1 MRLRVL
7 PFEKEG
13 VRGGFRNSD
22 LQVFNEM
29 KISENWL
36 RAWVNPEIDSG
47 TLSDQLTMLGLEVD
61 DMAPAA
67 KPFSGVVVGE
77 VLTVEQHPDADRL
90 RVTTVN
96 IGSGEPLQI
105 VCGAPN
111 VRAGMKAP
119 VATIGAVLPGDF
131 KIKKGKLRGVESQ
144 GMLCGAS
151 EIDLEDKIDGLLE
164 LPADAPV
171 GVDIREYLEL
181 DDHVID
187 ISITPNRGDCFSIR
201 GVAREIGVINQ
212 LPVAAPE
219 IKEVAAAIADHK
231 NVIVDTDGCPRY
243 LGRVI
248 KNVNTKAP
256 TPAWMERALA
266 RSGIRQHSILVDITN
281 YVLIEL
287 GQPLHA
293 FDGGKVEGAV
303 HVRQAA
309 AGEKLVLLNEQEVEL
324 QEDVMVIADD
334 AKALAIAGI
343 MGGLS
348 SSVTDET
355 AEIFL
360 ESAFFAPLHIAGR
373 ARRFGLHTD
382 ASQRYER
389 GVDFELPMAAMH
401 RASQLIAEL
410 AGGEFGPITAV
421 EQAALLPKREAIA
434 LNQAQVDQLLGYAV
448 EPAFISDALSRL
460 GCAVTVKAEGEWTV
474 VPPSHRYDMA
484 IYQDLIEEVA
494 RIHGYDNIQISLPVM
509 DVKLAKYA
517 DQFELAQLRQ
527 TAVTLGYQE
536 AISFSF
542 ADAKLEK
549 QLNPQVQPLA
559 LANPI
564 SSDLAVMRSTLL
576 SSLIPCVQYNL
587 NRQQSRVRF
596 FELGLRFD
604 YQGASSI
611 HDLKQV
617 PAFALIAAGPR
628 TAESWHGKPAEM
640 DFFDF
645 KGDVEEILAAA
656 RLKVEYVRSE
666 RAWLHPGQS
675 AEILLNGQSI
685 GYLGRLHPSLEAELD
700 LSATW
705 VAELDQQAILQTYVS
720 NFTELSRFPSVRR
733 DIALLISDKINV
745 SEIQQLIEKTGGE
758 LLDSAWLFDVYTG
771 QGVEEGKRSLAF
783 ALLWQHPSRTLE
795 DAEIKSGM
803 DNILQVLENTYQA
816 TLRAS

>member
-1 MRLRVL
+1 
-7 PFEKEG
+7 
-13 VRGGFRNSD
+13 
-22 LQVFNEM
+22 M

-36 RAWVNPEIDSG
+36 RTWVNPAIDSD

-61 DMAPAA
+61 ELAPVA
-67 KPFSGVVVGE
+67 KPFTGVVVGE
-77 VLTVEQHPDADRL
+77 VLTVDQHPDADRL

-111 VRAGMKAP
+111 VRVGMKAP

-171 GVDIREYLEL
+171 GVNIREYLKL
-181 DDHVID
+181 DDNVID

-201 GVAREIGVINQ
+201 GIAREIAVINQ
-212 LPVAAPE
+212 LQMNEPE
-219 IKEVAAAIADHK
+219 IKSVDATITDDK
-231 NVIVDTDGCPRY
+231 KVVISTDGAPRY
-243 LGRVI
+243 LGRVV
-248 KNVNTKAP
+248 KNVNVKAA
-256 TPAWMERALA
+256 TPEWMEQALA
-266 RSGIRQHSILVDITN
+266 RSGIRTHSILVDVTN
-281 YVLIEL
+281 YVLMEL
-287 GQPLHA
+287 GQPMHA
-293 FDGGKVEGAV
+293 FDLAKIEGTVE
-303 HVRQAA
+303 VRQAKPQ
-309 AGEKLVLLNEQEVEL
+309 EKLQLLNDQEVEL
-324 QEDVMVIADD
+324 QEDIMVIADD
-334 AKALAIAGI
+334 QKALAIAGI
-343 MGGLS
+343 MGGLA
-348 SSVTDET
+348 SSVTDDT
-355 AEIFL
+355 TDIFL
-360 ESAFFAPLHIAGR
+360 ESAFFAPLAIAGR

-382 ASQRYER
+382 SSQRYER
-389 GVDFELPMAAMH
+389 GVDFELPIIAMN
-401 RASQLIAEL
+401 RASQLIQEL
-410 AGGEFGPITAV
+410 AGGEFGPITVA
-421 EQAALLPKREAIA
+421 EKTDLLPKREAIE
-434 LNQAQVDQLLGYAV
+434 LKQAQVDQLLGYQVAA
-448 EPAFISDALSRL
+448 EFITDALTRL
-460 GCAVTVKAEGEWTV
+460 GCSVTVKAEGEWSV

-494 RIHGYDNIQISLPVM
+494 RIDGYDNIQISLPSM
-509 DVKLAKYA
+509 DVQLAKYQ
-517 DQFELAQLRQ
+517 DRFEIAQLRQ
-527 TAVTLGYQE
+527 TVVTLGYQE

-549 QLNPQVQPLA
+549 QLNPQVNPLM

-564 SSDLAVMRSTLL
+564 SSDLAAMRSTLL

-604 YQGASSI
+604 YQNAASI
-611 HDLKQV
+611 QDLKQI
-617 PAFALIAAGPR
+617 PTLALIAVGSREP
-628 TAESWHGKPAEM
+628 ESWHVKPQPM
-640 DFFDF
+640 DVFDF
-645 KGDVEEILAAA
+645 KGEVEEVLAAG
-656 RLKVEYVRSE
+656 RVKVEYVRSE

-675 AEILLNGQSI
+675 AEILVDGKSI
-685 GYLGRLHPSLEAELD
+685 GYLGRLHPSLENELD
-700 LSATW
+700 LSTTW
-705 VAELDQQAILQTYVS
+705 VAELDQAAVLQSYVS

-733 DIALLISDKINV
+733 DIALLISDNINV
-745 SEIQQLIEKTGGE
+745 RDIQQLIEKTGGE
-758 LLDSAWLFDVYTG
+758 LLDSTWLFDVYTG

-803 DNILQVLENTYQA
+803 DNIIQVLENTYQA

>member
-1 MRLRVL
+1 
-7 PFEKEG
+7 
-13 VRGGFRNSD
+13 
-22 LQVFNEM
+22 M

-36 RAWVNPEIDSG
+36 RTWVNPAIDSE

-61 DMAPAA
+61 ELAPVA
-67 KPFSGVVVGE
+67 KPFTGVVVGE

-171 GVDIREYLEL
+171 GVNIREYLKL
-181 DDHVID
+181 DDNVID

-201 GVAREIGVINQ
+201 GIAREIAVINQ
-212 LPVAAPE
+212 LQMNEPE
-219 IKEVAAAIADHK
+219 IKSVDATIADEK
-231 NVIVDTDGCPRY
+231 KVVISTEGAPRY

-248 KNVNTKAP
+248 KNVNVKAA
-256 TPAWMERALA
+256 TPEWMEQALV
-266 RSGIRQHSILVDITN
+266 RSGIRTHSILVDVTN
-281 YVLIEL
+281 YVLMEL
-287 GQPLHA
+287 GQPMHA
-293 FDGGKVEGAV
+293 FDLAKIEGNV
-303 HVRQAA
+303 QVRQAKLQ
-309 AGEKLVLLNEQEVEL
+309 EKLQLLNDQEVEL
-324 QEDVMVIADD
+324 QEDIMVIADD
-334 AKALAIAGI
+334 QKALAIAGI
-343 MGGLS
+343 MGGLA
-348 SSVTDET
+348 SSVTDDT
-355 AEIFL
+355 TDIFL
-360 ESAFFAPLHIAGR
+360 ESAFFAPLAIAGR

-382 ASQRYER
+382 SSQRYER
-389 GVDFELPMAAMH
+389 GVDFELPLIAMN
-401 RASQLIAEL
+401 RASQLIQEL
-410 AGGEFGPITAV
+410 AGGEFGPITFA
-421 EQAALLPKREAIA
+421 EKTEILPKREAIE
-434 LNQAQVDQLLGYAV
+434 LKQAQVDQLLGYQVTAD
-448 EPAFISDALSRL
+448 FIADALTRL
-460 GCAVTVKAEGEWTV
+460 GCEVTVKAEGEWSV

-494 RIHGYDNIQISLPVM
+494 RIDGYDNIQISLPSM
-509 DVKLAKYA
+509 DVQLAKYQ
-517 DQFELAQLRQ
+517 DRFEIAELRQ
-527 TAVTLGYQE
+527 TIVTLGYQE

-549 QLNPQVQPLA
+549 QLNPQVNPLM

-564 SSDLAVMRSTLL
+564 SSDLAAMRSTLL

-604 YQGASSI
+604 YQNAKSI
-611 HDLKQV
+611 EDLKQI
-617 PAFALIAAGPR
+617 PTLALVAVGSQQP
-628 TAESWHGKPAEM
+628 ESWHVKPQPM

-645 KGDVEEILAAA
+645 KGEIEEILAAG
-656 RLKVEYVRSE
+656 RVKVEYVRSE

-675 AEILLNGQSI
+675 AEILVDGQSI
-685 GYLGRLHPSLEAELD
+685 GYLGRLHPSLENELD
-700 LSATW
+700 LTTTW
-705 VAELDQQAILQTYVS
+705 VAELDQTAVLQSYVS
-720 NFTELSRFPSVRR
+720 NFTELSRFPSIRR
-733 DIALLISDKINV
+733 DIALLISDNINV
-745 SEIQQLIEKTGGE
+745 RDIQQLIEKTGGE
-758 LLDSAWLFDVYTG
+758 LLDSTWLFDVYTG

-803 DNILQVLENTYQA
+803 DNIIQVLENTYQA

>member
-1 MRLRVL
+1 
-7 PFEKEG
+7 
-13 VRGGFRNSD
+13 
-22 LQVFNEM
+22 M

-36 RAWVNPEIDSG
+36 RTWVNPAIDSD

-61 DMAPAA
+61 ELASVA
-67 KPFSGVVVGE
+67 KPFTGVVVGE

-119 VATIGAVLPGDF
+119 VATIGAILPGDF

-164 LPADAPV
+164 LPDDAPV
-171 GVDIREYLEL
+171 GVNIREYLKL
-181 DDHVID
+181 DDNVID

-201 GVAREIGVINQ
+201 GIAREVAVINQ
-212 LPVAAPE
+212 LQMNEPE
-219 IKEVAAAIADHK
+219 IKSVDATITDEKKV
-231 NVIVDTDGCPRY
+231 VINTDGAPRY

-248 KNVNTKAP
+248 KNVNVKAA
-256 TPAWMERALA
+256 TPEWMEQALA
-266 RSGIRQHSILVDITN
+266 RSGIRTHSILVDVTN
-281 YVLIEL
+281 YVLMEL
-287 GQPLHA
+287 GQPMHA
-293 FDGGKVEGAV
+293 FDLAKIEGTV
-303 HVRQAA
+303 HVRQAQPQ
-309 AGEKLVLLNEQEVEL
+309 EKLQLLNDQEVEL

-334 AKALAIAGI
+334 QKALAIAGI
-343 MGGLS
+343 MGGLA
-348 SSVTDET
+348 SSVTDDT
-355 AEIFL
+355 TDIFL
-360 ESAFFAPLHIAGR
+360 ESAFFAPLAIAGR

-382 ASQRYER
+382 SSQRYER
-389 GVDFELPMAAMH
+389 GVDFELPLIAMN
-401 RASQLIAEL
+401 RASQLIQEL
-410 AGGEFGPITAV
+410 AGGEFGPITVA
-421 EQAALLPKREAIA
+421 EKADLLPKREAIE
-434 LNQAQVDQLLGYAV
+434 LKQAQVDQLLGYKVTA
-448 EPAFISDALSRL
+448 EFITDALTRL
-460 GCAVTVKAEGEWTV
+460 GCEVTVQADGEWSV

-494 RIHGYDNIQISLPVM
+494 RIDGYDNIQISLPSM
-509 DVKLAKYA
+509 DVQLAKYQ
-517 DQFELAQLRQ
+517 DRFEIAQLRQ
-527 TAVTLGYQE
+527 TVVTLGYQE

-549 QLNPQVQPLA
+549 QLNPQVSPLM

-564 SSDLAVMRSTLL
+564 SSDLAAMRSTLL

-604 YQGASSI
+604 YQNANSI
-611 HDLKQV
+611 QDLKQI
-617 PAFALIAAGPR
+617 PTLALVAVGSREP
-628 TAESWHGKPAEM
+628 ESWHAKPQPM

-645 KGDVEEILAAA
+645 KGEVEEILAAG
-656 RLKVEYVRSE
+656 RVKVEYVRSE
-666 RAWLHPGQS
+666 RSWLHPGQS
-675 AEILLNGQSI
+675 AEILVDGQSI
-685 GYLGRLHPSLEAELD
+685 GYLGRLHPSLENELD
-700 LSATW
+700 LSTTW
-705 VAELDQQAILQTYVS
+705 VAELDQAAVLQSYVS

-733 DIALLISDKINV
+733 DIALLISDNINV
-745 SEIQQLIEKTGGE
+745 RDIQQLIEKTGGE
-758 LLDSAWLFDVYTG
+758 LLDSTWLFDVYTG

-803 DNILQVLENTYQA
+803 DNIIQVLENTYQA

>member
-1 MRLRVL
+1 
-7 PFEKEG
+7 
-13 VRGGFRNSD
+13 
-22 LQVFNEM
+22 M

-36 RAWVNPEIDSG
+36 RTWVNPAIDSD

-61 DMAPAA
+61 ELAPVA
-67 KPFSGVVVGE
+67 KPFTGVVVGE

-119 VATIGAVLPGDF
+119 VATIGAILPGDF
-131 KIKKGKLRGVESQ
+131 KIKKGKLHGVESQ

-164 LPADAPV
+164 LPDDAPV
-171 GVDIREYLEL
+171 GVNIREYLKL
-181 DDHVID
+181 DDNVID

-201 GVAREIGVINQ
+201 GIAREVAVINQ
-212 LPVAAPE
+212 LQMNEPE
-219 IKEVAAAIADHK
+219 IKSVDATITDEKKV
-231 NVIVDTDGCPRY
+231 VINTDGAPRY

-248 KNVNTKAP
+248 KNVNVKAA
-256 TPAWMERALA
+256 TPEWMEQALA
-266 RSGIRQHSILVDITN
+266 RSGIRTHSILVDVTN
-281 YVLIEL
+281 YVLMEL
-287 GQPLHA
+287 GQPMHA
-293 FDGGKVEGAV
+293 FDLAKIEGTV
-303 HVRQAA
+303 HVRQAQPQ
-309 AGEKLVLLNEQEVEL
+309 EKLQLLNDQEVEL
-324 QEDVMVIADD
+324 QDDVMVIADD
-334 AKALAIAGI
+334 QKALAIAGI
-343 MGGLS
+343 MGGLA
-348 SSVTDET
+348 SSVTDDT
-355 AEIFL
+355 TDIFL
-360 ESAFFAPLHIAGR
+360 ESAFFAPLAIAGR

-382 ASQRYER
+382 SSQRYER
-389 GVDFELPMAAMH
+389 GVDFELPLIAMN
-401 RASQLIAEL
+401 RASQLIQEL
-410 AGGEFGPITAV
+410 AGGEFGPITVV
-421 EQAALLPKREAIA
+421 EKSDLLPKREAIE
-434 LNQAQVDQLLGYAV
+434 LKQAQVDQLLGYKVAA
-448 EPAFISDALSRL
+448 EFITDALTRL
-460 GCAVTVKAEGEWTV
+460 GCEVTVQANGEWSV

-494 RIHGYDNIQISLPVM
+494 RIDGYDNIQISLPSM
-509 DVKLAKYA
+509 DVQLAKYQ
-517 DQFELAQLRQ
+517 DRFEIAQLRQ
-527 TAVTLGYQE
+527 TVVTLGYQE

-549 QLNPQVQPLA
+549 QLNPQVSPLM

-604 YQGASSI
+604 YQNANSI
-611 HDLKQV
+611 QDLKQI
-617 PAFALIAAGPR
+617 PTLALVAVGSREP
-628 TAESWHGKPAEM
+628 ESWHAKPQPM

-645 KGDVEEILAAA
+645 KGEVEEILAAG
-656 RLKVEYVRSE
+656 RVKVEYVRSE
-666 RAWLHPGQS
+666 RPWLHPGQS
-675 AEILLNGQSI
+675 AEILVDGQSI
-685 GYLGRLHPSLEAELD
+685 GYLGRLHPSLENELD
-700 LSATW
+700 LSTTW
-705 VAELDQQAILQTYVS
+705 VAELDQAAVLQSYVS

-733 DIALLISDKINV
+733 DIALLISDNINV
-745 SEIQQLIEKTGGE
+745 RDIQQLIEKTGGE
-758 LLDSAWLFDVYTG
+758 LLDSTWLFDVYTG

-803 DNILQVLENTYQA
+803 DNIIQVLENTYQA

>member
-1 MRLRVL
+1 
-7 PFEKEG
+7 
-13 VRGGFRNSD
+13 
-22 LQVFNEM
+22 M

-36 RAWVNPEIDSG
+36 RTWVNPAIDSD

-61 DMAPAA
+61 ELVPAA
-67 KPFSGVVVGE
+67 KPFTGVVIGE
-77 VLTVEQHPDADRL
+77 VLTVVQHPDADRL

-111 VRAGMKAP
+111 VRVGMKAP

-171 GVDIREYLEL
+171 GTNIREYLNL

-212 LPVAAPE
+212 LPVTAPE
-219 IKEVAAAIADHK
+219 IQEVAATIADQK
-231 NVIVDTDGCPRY
+231 QVVVTTDGCPRY

-248 KNVNTKAP
+248 KNVNTKAA
-256 TPAWMERALA
+256 TPAWMEQALA

-281 YVLIEL
+281 YVLMEL

-293 FDGGKVEGAV
+293 FDGGQVQGSV
-303 HVRQAA
+303 HVRQASA
-309 AGEKLVLLNEQEVEL
+309 NEKLVLLNEQEIEL
-324 QEDVMVIADD
+324 TEDVMVIADD
-334 AKALAIAGI
+334 VKALAIAGI

-355 AEIFL
+355 TEIFL

-373 ARRFGLHTD
+373 ARRYGLHTD

-389 GVDFELPMAAMH
+389 GVDFELPMIAMQ
-401 RASQLIAEL
+401 RASQLIQTL
-410 AGGEFGPITAV
+410 AGGDFGPITV
-421 EQAALLPKREAIA
+421 SEKTELLPKREAIE
-434 LNQAQVDQLLGYAV
+434 LNQAQVDQLLGYQV
-448 EPAFISDALSRL
+448 PTAFITDALQRL
-460 GCAVTVKAEGEWTV
+460 GCDVTVTAEGEWTV

-494 RIHGYDNIQISLPVM
+494 RIHGYDNIQISLPVI
-509 DVKLAKYA
+509 DVKLAKHQ
-517 DQFELAQLRQ
+517 DQFELTQLRQ
-527 TAVTLGYQE
+527 TLVTLGYQE

-542 ADAKLEK
+542 ADLKLEK
-549 QLNPQVQPLA
+549 QLNSQVNPLA

-576 SSLIPCVQYNL
+576 SSLIPCVQYNI

-604 YQGASSI
+604 YQNAKSI
-611 HDLKQV
+611 EDLKQI
-617 PAFALIAAGPR
+617 PTLAMIAVGSKQI
-628 TAESWHGKPAEM
+628 ESWHGKAQVM
-640 DFFDF
+640 DFFDL
-645 KGDVEEILAAA
+645 KGEVEEILAAG
-656 RLKVEYVRSE
+656 RVHVEYVRSDRE
-666 RAWLHPGQS
+666 WLHPGQS
-675 AEILLNGQSI
+675 AEILVDGKSV
-685 GYLGRLHPSLEAELD
+685 GYLGRLHPSLENALD
-700 LSATW
+700 LSTTW
-705 VAELDQQAILQTYVS
+705 IAELDQSAVLQTYVS

-733 DIALLISDKINV
+733 DIALVISDKINV

-758 LLDSAWLFDVYTG
+758 LLDSTWLFDVYTG
-771 QGVEEGKRSLAF
+771 QGVEQGKRSLAF

-803 DNILQVLENTYQA
+803 DHIIQVLEDTYQA

>member
-1 MRLRVL
+1 
-7 PFEKEG
+7 
-13 VRGGFRNSD
+13 
-22 LQVFNEM
+22 M

-36 RAWVNPEIDSG
+36 RTWVNPAIDSEK
-47 TLSDQLTMLGLEVD
+47 LSDQLTMLGLEVD
-61 DMAPAA
+61 DLSPAA
-67 KPFSGVVVGE
+67 KPFTGVVVGE

-119 VATIGAVLPGDF
+119 VATIGAVLPRDF
-131 KIKKGKLRGVESQ
+131 KIKKGKLRGIESQ

-164 LPADAPV
+164 LPNDAPV
-171 GVDIREYLEL
+171 GVNVREYLDL
-181 DDHVID
+181 DDNVID

-201 GVAREIGVINQ
+201 GIAREIGVINQ
-212 LPVAAPE
+212 LPVTAPE
-219 IKEVAAAIADHK
+219 IQEVAATIADEK
-231 NVIVDTDGCPRY
+231 KVVVSTEGCPRY

-256 TPAWMERALA
+256 TPEWMERALA

-293 FDGGKVEGAV
+293 FDGGKVQGAV
-303 HVRQAA
+303 HVRQAT

-324 QEDVMVIADD
+324 NEKVMVIADD
-334 AKALAIAGI
+334 EKALAIAGI

-348 SSVTDET
+348 SSVTDAT
-355 AEIFL
+355 TEIFL

-373 ARRFGLHTD
+373 ARSFGLHTD

-389 GVDFELPMAAMH
+389 GVDFELPVIAMH

-410 AGGEFGPITAV
+410 AGGEFGPITVAENAAV
-421 EQAALLPKREAIA
+421 LPRREAIE
-434 LNQAQVDQLLGYAV
+434 LEQAQVDQLLGYKV
-448 EPAFISDALSRL
+448 ESDFITDALTRL
-460 GCAVTVKAEGEWTV
+460 GCEVTVKAEGQWSV

-494 RIHGYDNIQISLPVM
+494 RIHGYDNIQISLPVI
-509 DVKLAKYA
+509 DVKLAKYQ
-517 DQFELAQLRQ
+517 DQFEVAQLRQ

-542 ADAKLEK
+542 ADLKLEK
-549 QLNPQVQPLA
+549 QLNPAVNPLA

-576 SSLIPCVQYNL
+576 SSLIPCVQYNV
-587 NRQQSRVRF
+587 NRQQNRVRF

-604 YQGASSI
+604 YQDAASI
-611 HDLKQV
+611 HDLKQI
-617 PAFALIAAGPR
+617 PTFALIATGSR
-628 TAESWHGKPAEM
+628 INESWHGKPQPM

-656 RLKVEYVRSE
+656 RVNVEYVRSE

-675 AEILLNGQSI
+675 AEIMVNGQSI
-685 GYLGRLHPSLEAELD
+685 GYLGRLHPSLEDELD
-700 LSATW
+700 LATTW
-705 VAELDQQAILQTYVS
+705 VAELDQKAVLQTYVS

-745 SEIQQLIEKTGGE
+745 SEIQRLIEKTGGE
-758 LLDSAWLFDVYTG
+758 LLESTWLFDVYTG

-783 ALLWQHPSRTLE
+783 ALLWQHPTRTLE

>member
-1 MRLRVL
+1 
-7 PFEKEG
+7 
-13 VRGGFRNSD
+13 
-22 LQVFNEM
+22 M

-36 RAWVNPEIDSG
+36 RTWVNPAIDSEK
-47 TLSDQLTMLGLEVD
+47 LSDQLTMLGLEVD
-61 DMAPAA
+61 ELAPAA
-67 KPFSGVVVGE
+67 KPFTGVVVGE

-131 KIKKGKLRGVESQ
+131 KIKKGKLRGIESQ

-171 GVDIREYLEL
+171 GVNIREYLDL
-181 DDHVID
+181 DDNVID

-201 GVAREIGVINQ
+201 GIAREIGVINQ
-212 LPVAAPE
+212 LPVTAPE
-219 IKEVAAAIADHK
+219 IKEVTATISDEK
-231 NVIVDTDGCPRY
+231 KVVVSTEGCPRY

-256 TPAWMERALA
+256 TPEWMERALA

-293 FDGGKVEGAV
+293 FDGGKVQGAV
-303 HVRQAA
+303 HVRQATEA
-309 AGEKLVLLNEQEVEL
+309 EKLVLLNEQEVEL
-324 QEDVMVIADD
+324 NEKVMVIADD
-334 AKALAIAGI
+334 EKALAIAGI

-348 SSVTDET
+348 SAVSDATT
-355 AEIFL
+355 EIFL

-373 ARRFGLHTD
+373 ARSFGLHTD

-389 GVDFELPMAAMH
+389 GVDFELPLIAMH

-410 AGGEFGPITAV
+410 AGGEFGPITVA
-421 EQAALLPKREAIA
+421 ENAALLPTRDAIE
-434 LNQAQVDQLLGYAV
+434 LNQAQVDQLLGYSV
-448 EPAFISDALSRL
+448 DSAFITDALTRL
-460 GCAVTVKAEGEWTV
+460 GCDVTVKTEGEWLV
-474 VPPSHRYDMA
+474 VPPSHRYDMV

-494 RIHGYDNIQISLPVM
+494 RIHGYDNIQISLPVI
-509 DVKLAKYA
+509 DVKLAKYQ
-517 DQFELAQLRQ
+517 DQFELGQLRQ

-542 ADAKLEK
+542 ADLKLEK
-549 QLNPQVQPLA
+549 QLNSSVNPLA

-576 SSLIPCVQYNL
+576 SSLIPCVQYNV

-604 YQGASSI
+604 YQEARSI
-611 HDLKQV
+611 HDLKQI
-617 PAFALIAAGPR
+617 PTFALIATGSR
-628 TAESWHGKPAEM
+628 TPESWHGKAQPM

-645 KGDVEEILAAA
+645 KGDVEEILAAG
-656 RLKVEYVRSE
+656 RVNVEYVRSE
-666 RAWLHPGQS
+666 RSWLHPGQS
-675 AEILLNGQSI
+675 AEILVNGQSI
-685 GYLGRLHPSLEAELD
+685 GYLGRLHPSLEDELD
-700 LSATW
+700 LATTW
-705 VAELDQQAILQTYVS
+705 VAELDQAAVLQTYVS

-745 SEIQQLIEKTGGE
+745 SEIQGLIEKTGGE
-758 LLDSAWLFDVYTG
+758 LLDSTWLFDVYTG

>member
-1 MRLRVL
+1 
-7 PFEKEG
+7 
-13 VRGGFRNSD
+13 
-22 LQVFNEM
+22 M

-36 RAWVNPEIDSG
+36 RTWVNPAIDSD

-61 DMAPAA
+61 ELAPVA
-67 KPFSGVVVGE
+67 KPFTGVVVGE

-171 GVDIREYLEL
+171 GVNIREYLKL
-181 DDHVID
+181 DDNVID

-201 GVAREIGVINQ
+201 GIAREVAVINQ
-212 LPVAAPE
+212 LQMNEPE
-219 IKEVAAAIADHK
+219 IKSVDATITDEKKV
-231 NVIVDTDGCPRY
+231 VINTDGAPRY

-248 KNVNTKAP
+248 KNVNVKAA
-256 TPAWMERALA
+256 TPEWMEQALA
-266 RSGIRQHSILVDITN
+266 RSGIRTHSILVDVTN
-281 YVLIEL
+281 YVLMEL
-287 GQPLHA
+287 GQPMHA
-293 FDGGKVEGAV
+293 FDLAKIEGTV
-303 HVRQAA
+303 HVRQAKSQ
-309 AGEKLVLLNEQEVEL
+309 EKLQLLNDQEVEL
-324 QEDVMVIADD
+324 QDDVMVIADD
-334 AKALAIAGI
+334 QKALAIAGI
-343 MGGLS
+343 MGGLA
-348 SSVTDET
+348 SSVTDDT
-355 AEIFL
+355 TDIFL
-360 ESAFFAPLHIAGR
+360 ESAFFAPLAIAGR

-382 ASQRYER
+382 SSQRYER
-389 GVDFELPMAAMH
+389 GVDFELPLIAMN
-401 RASQLIAEL
+401 RASQLIQEL
-410 AGGEFGPITAV
+410 AGGEFGPITVA
-421 EQAALLPKREAIA
+421 EKSDLLPKREAIE
-434 LNQAQVDQLLGYAV
+434 LKQAQVDQLLGYKIAA
-448 EPAFISDALSRL
+448 EFITDALTRL
-460 GCAVTVKAEGEWTV
+460 GCEVTVQADGEWSV

-494 RIHGYDNIQISLPVM
+494 RIDGYDNIQISLPSM
-509 DVKLAKYA
+509 DVQLAKYQ
-517 DQFELAQLRQ
+517 DRFEIAQLRQ
-527 TAVTLGYQE
+527 TVVTLGYQE

-549 QLNPQVQPLA
+549 QLNPQISPLM

-564 SSDLAVMRSTLL
+564 SSDLAAMRSTLL

-604 YQGASSI
+604 YQNANSI
-611 HDLKQV
+611 QDLKQI
-617 PAFALIAAGPR
+617 PTLALVAVGSREP
-628 TAESWHGKPAEM
+628 ESWHAKPQPM
-640 DFFDF
+640 NFFDF
-645 KGDVEEILAAA
+645 KGEVEEILAAG
-656 RLKVEYVRSE
+656 RVKVEYVRSE
-666 RAWLHPGQS
+666 RSWLHPGQS
-675 AEILLNGQSI
+675 AEILVDGQSI
-685 GYLGRLHPSLEAELD
+685 GYLGRLHPSLENELD
-700 LSATW
+700 LSTTW
-705 VAELDQQAILQTYVS
+705 VAELDQAVVLQSYVS

-733 DIALLISDKINV
+733 DIALLISDNINV
-745 SEIQQLIEKTGGE
+745 RDIQQLIEKTGGE
-758 LLDSAWLFDVYTG
+758 LLDSTWLFDVYTG

-803 DNILQVLENTYQA
+803 DNIIQVLENTYQA

>member
-1 MRLRVL
+1 
-7 PFEKEG
+7 
-13 VRGGFRNSD
+13 
-22 LQVFNEM
+22 M

-36 RAWVNPEIDSG
+36 RTWVNPAIDSD

-61 DMAPAA
+61 DLSPAA
-67 KPFSGVVVGE
+67 KPFTGVVVGE
-77 VLTVEQHPDADRL
+77 VLTVVQHPDADRL

-111 VRAGMKAP
+111 VRVGMKAP

-171 GVDIREYLEL
+171 GVNVREYLDL
-181 DDHVID
+181 DDNVID

-201 GVAREIGVINQ
+201 GIAREIGVINQ
-212 LPVAAPE
+212 LPVTAPE
-219 IKEVAAAIADHK
+219 IKEVAATITDEK
-231 NVIVDTDGCPRY
+231 NVVVETDGCPRY

-256 TPAWMERALA
+256 TPEWMERALA
-266 RSGIRQHSILVDITN
+266 RAGIRQHSILVDITN
-281 YVLIEL
+281 YVLMEL

-293 FDGGKVEGAV
+293 FDGGKVEGSV
-303 HVRQAA
+303 RVRQATA
-309 AGEKLVLLNEQEVEL
+309 AEKLTLLNEQEVEL
-324 QEDVMVIADD
+324 SENVMVIADD
-334 AKALAIAGI
+334 QKALAIAGI

-348 SSVTDET
+348 SAVSDDTI
-355 AEIFL
+355 EIFL
-360 ESAFFAPLHIAGR
+360 ESAFFDQLYIAGR
-373 ARRFGLHTD
+373 ARSFGLHTD

-389 GVDFELPMAAMH
+389 GVDFELPMTAMH
-401 RASQLIAEL
+401 RASQLIADL
-410 AGGEFGPITAV
+410 AGGEFGPITVAEKV
-421 EQAALLPKREAIA
+421 ELLPKREAIE
-434 LNQAQVDQLLGYAV
+434 LNQAQVDQLLGYKV
-448 EPAFISDALSRL
+448 ESAFITDALTRL
-460 GCAVTVKAEGEWTV
+460 GCNVTVKAEGEWTV
-474 VPPSHRYDMA
+474 VPPSHRFDMA

-494 RIHGYDNIQISLPVM
+494 RIHGYDNIQISLPVI
-509 DVKLAKYA
+509 DVKLAKYQ
-517 DQFELAQLRQ
+517 DQFELVQLRQ
-527 TAVTLGYQE
+527 TAVALGYQE

-576 SSLIPCVQYNL
+576 SSLIPCVQYNV
-587 NRQQSRVRF
+587 NRQQNRVRF
-596 FELGLRFD
+596 YELGLRFD
-604 YQGASSI
+604 YQGANSI
-611 HDLKQV
+611 HDLKQI
-617 PAFALIAAGPR
+617 PTFALVATGSR
-628 TAESWHGKPAEM
+628 TTESWHGKAQPM

-645 KGDVEEILAAA
+645 KGDVEEILNSA
-656 RLKVEYVRSE
+656 RLNVEYVRSE
-666 RAWLHPGQS
+666 RTWLHPGQS
-675 AEILLNGQSI
+675 AEILVNGQSI
-685 GYLGRLHPSLEAELD
+685 GYFGRLHPSLEDELD
-700 LSATW
+700 LATTW
-705 VAELDQQAILQTYVS
+705 VAELDQLAVLQTYVS

-758 LLDSAWLFDVYTG
+758 LLDAVWLFDVYTG

-783 ALLWQHPSRTLE
+783 AIQWQHPTRTLE
-795 DAEIKSGM
+795 DAEIKTGM

>member
-1 MRLRVL
+1 
-7 PFEKEG
+7 
-13 VRGGFRNSD
+13 
-22 LQVFNEM
+22 M

-36 RAWVNPEIDSG
+36 RTWVNPAIDSD

-61 DMAPAA
+61 ELAPVA
-67 KPFSGVVVGE
+67 KPFTGVVVGE

-119 VATIGAVLPGDF
+119 VATIGAILPGDF

-164 LPADAPV
+164 LPDDAPV
-171 GVDIREYLEL
+171 GVNIREYLKL
-181 DDHVID
+181 DDNVID

-201 GVAREIGVINQ
+201 GIAREVAVINQ
-212 LPVAAPE
+212 LQMNEPE
-219 IKEVAAAIADHK
+219 IKSVDATITDEKKV
-231 NVIVDTDGCPRY
+231 VINTDGAPRY

-248 KNVNTKAP
+248 KNVNVKAS
-256 TPAWMERALA
+256 TPEWMEQALA
-266 RSGIRQHSILVDITN
+266 RSGIRTHSILVDVTN
-281 YVLIEL
+281 YVLMEL
-287 GQPLHA
+287 GQPMHA
-293 FDGGKVEGAV
+293 FDLAKIEGTV
-303 HVRQAA
+303 HVRQAQPQ
-309 AGEKLVLLNEQEVEL
+309 EKLQLLNDQEVEL
-324 QEDVMVIADD
+324 QDDVMVIADD
-334 AKALAIAGI
+334 QKALAIAGI
-343 MGGLS
+343 MGGLA
-348 SSVTDET
+348 SSVTDDT
-355 AEIFL
+355 TDIFL
-360 ESAFFAPLHIAGR
+360 ESAFFAPLAIAGR

-382 ASQRYER
+382 SSQRYER
-389 GVDFELPMAAMH
+389 GVDFELPLIAMN
-401 RASQLIAEL
+401 RASQLIQEL
-410 AGGEFGPITAV
+410 AGGEFGPITVA
-421 EQAALLPKREAIA
+421 EKSDLLPKREAIE
-434 LNQAQVDQLLGYAV
+434 LKQAQVDQLLGYKVAA
-448 EPAFISDALSRL
+448 EFITDALTRL
-460 GCAVTVKAEGEWTV
+460 GCEVTIQADGEWSV

-494 RIHGYDNIQISLPVM
+494 RIDGYDNIQISLPSM
-509 DVKLAKYA
+509 DVQLAKYQ
-517 DQFELAQLRQ
+517 DRFEIAQLRQ
-527 TAVTLGYQE
+527 TVVTLGYQE

-549 QLNPQVQPLA
+549 QLNPQVSPLM

-564 SSDLAVMRSTLL
+564 SSDLAAMRSTLL

-587 NRQQSRVRF
+587 YRQQSRVRF

-604 YQGASSI
+604 YQKANSI
-611 HDLKQV
+611 QDLKQI
-617 PAFALIAAGPR
+617 PTLALVAVGSREP
-628 TAESWHGKPAEM
+628 ESWHAKPQPM

-645 KGDVEEILAAA
+645 KGEVEEILAAG
-656 RLKVEYVRSE
+656 RVKVEYVRSE
-666 RAWLHPGQS
+666 RPWLHPGQS
-675 AEILLNGQSI
+675 AEILVDGQSI
-685 GYLGRLHPSLEAELD
+685 GYLGRLHPSLENELD
-700 LSATW
+700 LSTTW
-705 VAELDQQAILQTYVS
+705 VAELDQAAVLQSYVS

-733 DIALLISDKINV
+733 DIALLISDNINV
-745 SEIQQLIEKTGGE
+745 RDIQQLIEKTGGE
-758 LLDSAWLFDVYTG
+758 LLDSTWLFDVYTG

-803 DNILQVLENTYQA
+803 DNIIQVLENTYQA

>member
-1 MRLRVL
+1 
-7 PFEKEG
+7 
-13 VRGGFRNSD
+13 
-22 LQVFNEM
+22 M

-36 RAWVNPEIDSG
+36 RTWVNPAIDSE

-61 DMAPAA
+61 ELAPVA
-67 KPFSGVVVGE
+67 KPFTGVVVGE

-171 GVDIREYLEL
+171 GINIREYLKL
-181 DDHVID
+181 DDNVID

-201 GVAREIGVINQ
+201 GIAREIAVINQ
-212 LPVAAPE
+212 LQMNEPD
-219 IKEVAAAIADHK
+219 IKSVEATIADEK
-231 NVIVDTDGCPRY
+231 KVVISTEGAPRY

-248 KNVNTKAP
+248 KNVNVKAA
-256 TPAWMERALA
+256 TPEWMEQALA
-266 RSGIRQHSILVDITN
+266 RSGIRTHSILVDVTN
-281 YVLIEL
+281 YVLMEL
-287 GQPLHA
+287 GQPMNA
-293 FDGGKVEGAV
+293 FDLAKIEGTV
-303 HVRQAA
+303 HVRQAQPQ
-309 AGEKLVLLNEQEVEL
+309 EKLQLLNDQEVEL
-324 QEDVMVIADD
+324 QEDIMVIADD
-334 AKALAIAGI
+334 QKALAIAGI
-343 MGGLS
+343 MGGLA
-348 SSVTDET
+348 SSVTDDT
-355 AEIFL
+355 TDIFL
-360 ESAFFAPLHIAGR
+360 ESAFFAPLAIAGR

-382 ASQRYER
+382 SSQRYER
-389 GVDFELPMAAMH
+389 GVDFELPLIAMN
-401 RASQLIAEL
+401 RASQLIQEL
-410 AGGEFGPITAV
+410 AGGEFGPITVA
-421 EQAALLPKREAIA
+421 EKTEILPKREAIE
-434 LNQAQVDQLLGYAV
+434 LKQAQVDQLLGYQLTAD
-448 EPAFISDALSRL
+448 FIADALTRL
-460 GCAVTVKAEGEWTV
+460 GCEVTVKAEGEWNV

-494 RIHGYDNIQISLPVM
+494 RIDGYDNIQISLPSM
-509 DVKLAKYA
+509 DVQLAKYQ
-517 DQFELAQLRQ
+517 DRFEIAELRQ
-527 TAVTLGYQE
+527 TIVTLGYQE

-549 QLNPQVQPLA
+549 QLNPQVNPLM

-564 SSDLAVMRSTLL
+564 SSDLAAMCSTLL

-604 YQGASSI
+604 YQDAKSI
-611 HDLKQV
+611 EDLKQI
-617 PAFALIAAGPR
+617 PTLALVAVGSQQP
-628 TAESWHGKPAEM
+628 ESWHVKPQPM

-645 KGDVEEILAAA
+645 KGEIEEILAAG
-656 RLKVEYVRSE
+656 RVKVEYVRSE

-675 AEILLNGQSI
+675 AEILVDGQSI
-685 GYLGRLHPSLEAELD
+685 GYIGRLHPSLENELD
-700 LSATW
+700 LSTTW
-705 VAELDQQAILQTYVS
+705 VAELNQTAVLQSYVS
-720 NFTELSRFPSVRR
+720 NFTELSRFPSIRR
-733 DIALLISDKINV
+733 DIALLISDNINV
-745 SEIQQLIEKTGGE
+745 RDIQQLIEKTGGE
-758 LLDSAWLFDVYTG
+758 LLDSTWLFDVYTG

-803 DNILQVLENTYQA
+803 DNIIQVLENTYQA

>member
-1 MRLRVL
+1 
-7 PFEKEG
+7 
-13 VRGGFRNSD
+13 
-22 LQVFNEM
+22 M

-36 RAWVNPEIDSG
+36 RTWVNPAIDSE

-61 DMAPAA
+61 ELAPVA
-67 KPFSGVVVGE
+67 KPFTGVVVGE

-111 VRAGMKAP
+111 VRVGMKAP

-171 GVDIREYLEL
+171 GINIREYLKL
-181 DDHVID
+181 DDNVID

-201 GVAREIGVINQ
+201 GIAREIAVINQ
-212 LPVAAPE
+212 LQVNEPD
-219 IKEVAAAIADHK
+219 IKSVEATIADEK
-231 NVIVDTDGCPRY
+231 KVVISTEGAPRY

-248 KNVNTKAP
+248 KNVNVKAA
-256 TPAWMERALA
+256 TPEWMEQALA
-266 RSGIRQHSILVDITN
+266 RSGIRTHSILVDVTN
-281 YVLIEL
+281 YVLMEL
-287 GQPLHA
+287 GQPMHA
-293 FDGGKVEGAV
+293 FDLAKIEGTV
-303 HVRQAA
+303 HVRQAQPQ
-309 AGEKLVLLNEQEVEL
+309 EKLQLLNDQEVEL
-324 QEDVMVIADD
+324 QEDIMVIADD
-334 AKALAIAGI
+334 QKALAIAGI
-343 MGGLS
+343 MGGLA
-348 SSVTDET
+348 SSVTDDT
-355 AEIFL
+355 TDIFL
-360 ESAFFAPLHIAGR
+360 ESAFFAPLAIAGR

-382 ASQRYER
+382 SSQRYER
-389 GVDFELPMAAMH
+389 GVDFELPLIAMN
-401 RASQLIAEL
+401 RASQLIQEL
-410 AGGEFGPITAV
+410 AGGEFGPITVA
-421 EQAALLPKREAIA
+421 EKTEILPKREAIE
-434 LNQAQVDQLLGYAV
+434 LKQAQVDQLLGYQLTAD
-448 EPAFISDALSRL
+448 FIADALTRL
-460 GCAVTVKAEGEWTV
+460 GCEVTVKAEGEWSV

-494 RIHGYDNIQISLPVM
+494 RIDGYDNIQISLPSM
-509 DVKLAKYA
+509 DVQLAKYQ
-517 DQFELAQLRQ
+517 DQFEIAELRQ
-527 TAVTLGYQE
+527 TIVTLGYQE

-549 QLNPQVQPLA
+549 QLNPQVNPLM

-564 SSDLAVMRSTLL
+564 SSDLAAMRSTLL

-604 YQGASSI
+604 YQDAKSI
-611 HDLKQV
+611 EDLKQI
-617 PAFALIAAGPR
+617 PTLALVAVGSQQL
-628 TAESWHGKPAEM
+628 ESWHVKPQPM

-645 KGDVEEILAAA
+645 KGEIEEILAAG
-656 RLKVEYVRSE
+656 RVKVEYVRSE

-675 AEILLNGQSI
+675 AEILVDGQSI
-685 GYLGRLHPSLEAELD
+685 GYLGRLHPSLENELD
-700 LSATW
+700 LSTTW
-705 VAELDQQAILQTYVS
+705 VAELDQAAVLQSYVS
-720 NFTELSRFPSVRR
+720 NFTELSRFPSIRR
-733 DIALLISDKINV
+733 DIALLISDNINV
-745 SEIQQLIEKTGGE
+745 RDIQQLIEKTGGE
-758 LLDSAWLFDVYTG
+758 LLDSTWLFDVYTG

-803 DNILQVLENTYQA
+803 DNIIQVLENTYQA

>member
-1 MRLRVL
+1 
-7 PFEKEG
+7 
-13 VRGGFRNSD
+13 
-22 LQVFNEM
+22 M

-36 RAWVNPEIDSG
+36 RTWVNPAIDSD

-61 DMAPAA
+61 ELAPVA
-67 KPFSGVVVGE
+67 KPFTGVVVGE

-119 VATIGAVLPGDF
+119 VATIGAILPGDF

-164 LPADAPV
+164 LPDDAPV
-171 GVDIREYLEL
+171 GVNIREYLKL
-181 DDHVID
+181 DDNVID

-201 GVAREIGVINQ
+201 GIAREVAVINQ
-212 LPVAAPE
+212 LQMNEPE
-219 IKEVAAAIADHK
+219 IKSVDATITDEKKV
-231 NVIVDTDGCPRY
+231 VINTDGAPRY

-248 KNVNTKAP
+248 KDVNVKAA
-256 TPAWMERALA
+256 TPEWMEQALA
-266 RSGIRQHSILVDITN
+266 RSGIRTHSILVDVTN
-281 YVLIEL
+281 YVLMEL
-287 GQPLHA
+287 GQPMHA
-293 FDGGKVEGAV
+293 FDLAKIEGTV
-303 HVRQAA
+303 HVRQAQPQ
-309 AGEKLVLLNEQEVEL
+309 EKLQLLNDQEVEL
-324 QEDVMVIADD
+324 QDDVMVIADD
-334 AKALAIAGI
+334 QKALAIAGI
-343 MGGLS
+343 MGGLA
-348 SSVTDET
+348 SSVTDDT
-355 AEIFL
+355 TDIFL
-360 ESAFFAPLHIAGR
+360 ESAFFAPLAIAGR

-382 ASQRYER
+382 SSQRYER
-389 GVDFELPMAAMH
+389 GVDFELPLIAMN
-401 RASQLIAEL
+401 RASQLIQEL
-410 AGGEFGPITAV
+410 AGGEFGPITVV
-421 EQAALLPKREAIA
+421 EKSDLLPKREAIE
-434 LNQAQVDQLLGYAV
+434 LKQAQVDQLLGYKVAA
-448 EPAFISDALSRL
+448 EFITDALTRL
-460 GCAVTVKAEGEWTV
+460 GCEVTVQANGEWSV

-494 RIHGYDNIQISLPVM
+494 RIDGYDNIQISLPSM
-509 DVKLAKYA
+509 DVQLAKYQ
-517 DQFELAQLRQ
+517 DRFEIAQLRQ
-527 TAVTLGYQE
+527 TVVTLGYQE

-549 QLNPQVQPLA
+549 QLNPQVSPLM

-604 YQGASSI
+604 YQNANSI
-611 HDLKQV
+611 QDLKQI
-617 PAFALIAAGPR
+617 PTLALVAVGSREP
-628 TAESWHGKPAEM
+628 ESWHAKPQPM

-645 KGDVEEILAAA
+645 KGEVEEILAAG
-656 RLKVEYVRSE
+656 RVKVEYVRSE
-666 RAWLHPGQS
+666 RPWLHPGQS
-675 AEILLNGQSI
+675 AEILVDGQSI
-685 GYLGRLHPSLEAELD
+685 GYLGRLHPSLENELD
-700 LSATW
+700 LSTTW
-705 VAELDQQAILQTYVS
+705 VAELDQAAVLQSYVS

-733 DIALLISDKINV
+733 DIALLISDNINV
-745 SEIQQLIEKTGGE
+745 RDIQQLIEKTGGE
-758 LLDSAWLFDVYTG
+758 LLDSTWLFDVYTG

-803 DNILQVLENTYQA
+803 DNIIQVLENTYQA

>member
-1 MRLRVL
+1 
-7 PFEKEG
+7 
-13 VRGGFRNSD
+13 
-22 LQVFNEM
+22 M

-36 RAWVNPEIDSG
+36 RTWVNPAIDSE

-61 DMAPAA
+61 ELAPVA
-67 KPFSGVVVGE
+67 KPFTGVVVGE

-131 KIKKGKLRGVESQ
+131 KIKKGKLRGAESQ

-164 LPADAPV
+164 LPTDAPV
-171 GVDIREYLEL
+171 GVNIREYLKL
-181 DDHVID
+181 DDNVID

-201 GVAREIGVINQ
+201 GIAREIAVINQ
-212 LPVAAPE
+212 LQMNEPD
-219 IKEVAAAIADHK
+219 IKSVDATIADEK
-231 NVIVDTDGCPRY
+231 KVVISTEGAPRY

-248 KNVNTKAP
+248 KNVNVKAA
-256 TPAWMERALA
+256 TPEWMEQALA
-266 RSGIRQHSILVDITN
+266 RSGIRTHSILVDVTN
-281 YVLIEL
+281 YVLMEL
-287 GQPLHA
+287 GQPMHA
-293 FDGGKVEGAV
+293 FDLAKIEGTV
-303 HVRQAA
+303 HLRQAQPQ
-309 AGEKLVLLNEQEVEL
+309 EKLQLLNDQEVEL
-324 QEDVMVIADD
+324 QEDIMVIADD
-334 AKALAIAGI
+334 QKALAIAGI
-343 MGGLS
+343 MGGLA
-348 SSVTDET
+348 SSVTDDT
-355 AEIFL
+355 TDIFL
-360 ESAFFAPLHIAGR
+360 ESAFFAPLAIAGR

-382 ASQRYER
+382 SSQRYER
-389 GVDFELPMAAMH
+389 GVDFELPLIAMN
-401 RASQLIAEL
+401 RASQLIQEL
-410 AGGEFGPITAV
+410 AGGEFGPITVA
-421 EQAALLPKREAIA
+421 EKTEILPKREAIE
-434 LNQAQVDQLLGYAV
+434 LKQAQVDQLLGYQLTAD
-448 EPAFISDALSRL
+448 FIADALTRL
-460 GCAVTVKAEGEWTV
+460 GCEVTVKAEGEWNV

-494 RIHGYDNIQISLPVM
+494 RIDGYDNIQISLPSM
-509 DVKLAKYA
+509 DVQLAKYQ
-517 DQFELAQLRQ
+517 DRFEIAELRQ
-527 TAVTLGYQE
+527 TIVTLGYQE

-549 QLNPQVQPLA
+549 QLNPQVNPLM

-564 SSDLAVMRSTLL
+564 SSDLAAMRSTLL

-604 YQGASSI
+604 YQNAKSI
-611 HDLKQV
+611 EDLKQI
-617 PAFALIAAGPR
+617 PTLALVAVGSQQP
-628 TAESWHGKPAEM
+628 ESWHVKPQPM

-645 KGDVEEILAAA
+645 KGEIEEILAAS
-656 RLKVEYVRSE
+656 RVKVEYVRSE

-675 AEILLNGQSI
+675 AEILVDGQSI
-685 GYLGRLHPSLEAELD
+685 GYLGRLHPSLENELD
-700 LSATW
+700 LSTTW
-705 VAELDQQAILQTYVS
+705 VAELNQTAVLQSYVS
-720 NFTELSRFPSVRR
+720 NFTELSRFPSIRR
-733 DIALLISDKINV
+733 DIALLISDNINV
-745 SEIQQLIEKTGGE
+745 RDIQQLIEKTGGE
-758 LLDSAWLFDVYTG
+758 LLDSTWLFDVYTG

-803 DNILQVLENTYQA
+803 DNIIQVLENTYQA

>member
-1 MRLRVL
+1 
-7 PFEKEG
+7 
-13 VRGGFRNSD
+13 
-22 LQVFNEM
+22 M

-36 RAWVNPEIDSG
+36 RTWVNPAIDSEA
-47 TLSDQLTMLGLEVD
+47 LSDQLTMLGLEVD
-61 DMAPAA
+61 DLTPAA
-67 KPFSGVVVGE
+67 KPFTGVVVGE

-164 LPADAPV
+164 LPDDAPV
-171 GVDIREYLEL
+171 GVNIREYLNL

-201 GVAREIGVINQ
+201 GIAREIGVINQ
-212 LPVAAPE
+212 LPVTARE
-219 IKEVAAAIADHK
+219 IQEVAATIADQK
-231 NVIVDTDGCPRY
+231 QVVITTEGCPRY

-256 TPAWMERALA
+256 TPAWMEQALA

-281 YVLIEL
+281 YVLMEL

-293 FDGGKVEGAV
+293 FDGGKVQGSV
-303 HVRQAA
+303 HVRQATA
-309 AGEKLVLLNEQEVEL
+309 AEKLVLLNEQEVEL
-324 QEDVMVIADD
+324 SGNVMVIADD
-334 AKALAIAGI
+334 SKALAIAGI

-355 AEIFL
+355 TEIFL
-360 ESAFFAPLHIAGR
+360 ESAFFAPLAIAGR
-373 ARRFGLHTD
+373 ARSFGLHTD

-389 GVDFELPMAAMH
+389 GVDFELPMIAMH

-410 AGGEFGPITAV
+410 AGGDFGPITVA
-421 EQAALLPKREAIA
+421 EQAALLPKREAIE
-434 LNQAQVDQLLGYAV
+434 LNQAQVDQLLGYKV
-448 EPAFISDALSRL
+448 ESDFITDALQRL
-460 GCAVTVKAEGEWTV
+460 GCEVTVKAQGEWTV

-494 RIHGYDNIQISLPVM
+494 RIHGYDNIQMSLPVI
-509 DVKLAKYA
+509 DVRLAKHQ
-517 DQFELAQLRQ
+517 DQFELLQLRQ
-527 TAVTLGYQE
+527 TLVALGYQE

-542 ADAKLEK
+542 ADLKLEK
-549 QLNPQVQPLA
+549 QLNSQVNPLA

-576 SSLIPCVQYNL
+576 SSLIPCVQYNI

-604 YQGASSI
+604 YQNAQNI
-611 HDLKQV
+611 DDLKQI
-617 PAFALIAAGPR
+617 PTLAMIAVGSKQ
-628 TAESWHGKPAEM
+628 AESWHAKPQAM
-640 DFFDF
+640 DFFDL
-645 KGDVEEILAAA
+645 KGEVEEVLAAG
-656 RLKVEYVRSE
+656 RVQVEYVRSE
-666 RAWLHPGQS
+666 REWLHPGQS
-675 AEILLNGQSI
+675 AEILVNGQSI
-685 GYLGRLHPSLEAELD
+685 GYLGRLHPSLENALD
-700 LSATW
+700 LGTTW
-705 VAELDQQAILQTYVS
+705 VAELDQSAVLQTYVS

-733 DIALLISDKINV
+733 DIALVISDKINV

-758 LLDSAWLFDVYTG
+758 LLDSSWLFDVYTG
-771 QGVEEGKRSLAF
+771 QGVEQGKRSLAF
-783 ALLWQHPSRTLE
+783 ALLWQHPTRTLE

-803 DNILQVLENTYQA
+803 DHIIQVLESTYQA

>member
-1 MRLRVL
+1 
-7 PFEKEG
+7 
-13 VRGGFRNSD
+13 
-22 LQVFNEM
+22 M

-36 RAWVNPEIDSG
+36 RTWVNPAIDSD

-61 DMAPAA
+61 ELAPVA
-67 KPFSGVVVGE
+67 KPFTGVVVGE

-119 VATIGAVLPGDF
+119 VATIGAILPGDF

-164 LPADAPV
+164 LPDDAPV
-171 GVDIREYLEL
+171 GVNIREYLKL
-181 DDHVID
+181 DDNVID

-201 GVAREIGVINQ
+201 GIAREVAVINQ
-212 LPVAAPE
+212 LQMNEPE
-219 IKEVAAAIADHK
+219 IKSVDATITDEKKV
-231 NVIVDTDGCPRY
+231 VINTDGAPRY

-248 KNVNTKAP
+248 KNVNVKAA
-256 TPAWMERALA
+256 TPEWMEQALA
-266 RSGIRQHSILVDITN
+266 RSGIRTHSILVDVTN
-281 YVLIEL
+281 YVLMEL
-287 GQPLHA
+287 GQPMHA
-293 FDGGKVEGAV
+293 FDLAKIEGTV
-303 HVRQAA
+303 HVRQAKPQ
-309 AGEKLVLLNEQEVEL
+309 EKLQLLNDQEVEL
-324 QEDVMVIADD
+324 QDDVMVIADD
-334 AKALAIAGI
+334 QKALAIAGI
-343 MGGLS
+343 MGGLA
-348 SSVTDET
+348 SSVIDDTTD
-355 AEIFL
+355 IFL
-360 ESAFFAPLHIAGR
+360 ESAFFAPLAIAGR

-382 ASQRYER
+382 SSQRYER
-389 GVDFELPMAAMH
+389 GVDFELPLIAMN
-401 RASQLIAEL
+401 RASQLIQEL
-410 AGGEFGPITAV
+410 AGGEFGPITVA
-421 EQAALLPKREAIA
+421 EKADLLPKREAIE
-434 LNQAQVDQLLGYAV
+434 LKQAQVDQLLGYKVAA
-448 EPAFISDALSRL
+448 EFITDALTRL
-460 GCAVTVKAEGEWTV
+460 GCEVTVKADGEWSV

-494 RIHGYDNIQISLPVM
+494 RIDGYDNIQISLPSM
-509 DVKLAKYA
+509 DVQLAKYQ
-517 DQFELAQLRQ
+517 DRFEIAQLRQ
-527 TAVTLGYQE
+527 TVVTLGYQE

-549 QLNPQVQPLA
+549 QLNPQVSPLM

-564 SSDLAVMRSTLL
+564 SSDLAAMRSTLL

-604 YQGASSI
+604 YQNANSI
-611 HDLKQV
+611 QDLKQI
-617 PAFALIAAGPR
+617 PTLALVAVGSREP
-628 TAESWHGKPAEM
+628 ESWHAKPQPM

-645 KGDVEEILAAA
+645 KGEVEEILAAG
-656 RLKVEYVRSE
+656 RVKVEYVRSE
-666 RAWLHPGQS
+666 RPWLHPGQS
-675 AEILLNGQSI
+675 AEILVDGQSI
-685 GYLGRLHPSLEAELD
+685 GYLGRLHPSLENELD
-700 LSATW
+700 LSTTW
-705 VAELDQQAILQTYVS
+705 VAELDQAAVLQSYVS

-733 DIALLISDKINV
+733 DIALLISDNINV
-745 SEIQQLIEKTGGE
+745 RDIQQLIEKTGGE
-758 LLDSAWLFDVYTG
+758 LLDSTWLFDVYTG

-803 DNILQVLENTYQA
+803 DNIIQVLENTYQA

>member
-1 MRLRVL
+1 
-7 PFEKEG
+7 
-13 VRGGFRNSD
+13 
-22 LQVFNEM
+22 M

-36 RAWVNPEIDSG
+36 RTWVNPAIDSE

-61 DMAPAA
+61 ELAPVA
-67 KPFSGVVVGE
+67 KPFTGVVVGE

-164 LPADAPV
+164 LPTDAPV
-171 GVDIREYLEL
+171 GVNIREYLKL
-181 DDHVID
+181 DDNVID

-201 GVAREIGVINQ
+201 GIALEIAVINQ
-212 LPVAAPE
+212 LQMNEAD
-219 IKEVAAAIADHK
+219 IKSVDATIADEK
-231 NVIVDTDGCPRY
+231 KVVISTEGAPRY

-248 KNVNTKAP
+248 KNVNVKAA
-256 TPAWMERALA
+256 TPEWMEQALA
-266 RSGIRQHSILVDITN
+266 RSGIRTHSILVDVTN
-281 YVLIEL
+281 YVLMEL
-287 GQPLHA
+287 GQPMHA
-293 FDGGKVEGAV
+293 FDLAKIEGTV
-303 HVRQAA
+303 HVRQAQPQ
-309 AGEKLVLLNEQEVEL
+309 EKLQLLNDQEVEL
-324 QEDVMVIADD
+324 QEDIMVIADD
-334 AKALAIAGI
+334 QKALAIAGI
-343 MGGLS
+343 MGGLA
-348 SSVTDET
+348 SSVTDDT
-355 AEIFL
+355 TDIFL
-360 ESAFFAPLHIAGR
+360 ESAFFAPLAIAGR

-382 ASQRYER
+382 SSQRYER
-389 GVDFELPMAAMH
+389 GVDFELPLIAMN
-401 RASQLIAEL
+401 RASQLIQEL
-410 AGGEFGPITAV
+410 AGGEFGPITVA
-421 EQAALLPKREAIA
+421 EKTEILPKREAIE
-434 LNQAQVDQLLGYAV
+434 LKQAQVDQLLGYQLTAD
-448 EPAFISDALSRL
+448 FIADALNRL
-460 GCAVTVKAEGEWTV
+460 GCEVTVKAEGEWSV

-494 RIHGYDNIQISLPVM
+494 RIDGYDNIQISLPSM
-509 DVKLAKYA
+509 DVQLAKYQ
-517 DQFELAQLRQ
+517 DRFEIAELRQ
-527 TAVTLGYQE
+527 TIVTLGYQE

-549 QLNPQVQPLA
+549 QLNPQVNPLM

-564 SSDLAVMRSTLL
+564 SSDLAAMRSTLL

-604 YQGASSI
+604 YQDAKSI
-611 HDLKQV
+611 EDLKQI
-617 PAFALIAAGPR
+617 PTLALVAVGSQQP
-628 TAESWHGKPAEM
+628 ESWHVKPQPM

-645 KGDVEEILAAA
+645 KGEIEEIMAAG
-656 RLKVEYVRSE
+656 RVKVEYVRSE

-675 AEILLNGQSI
+675 AEILVDGQSI
-685 GYLGRLHPSLEAELD
+685 GYLGRLHPSLENELD
-700 LSATW
+700 LTTTW
-705 VAELDQQAILQTYVS
+705 VAELDQTAVLQSYVS
-720 NFTELSRFPSVRR
+720 NFTELSRFPSIRR
-733 DIALLISDKINV
+733 DIALLISDNINV
-745 SEIQQLIEKTGGE
+745 RDIQQLIEKTGGE
-758 LLDSAWLFDVYTG
+758 LLDSTWLFDVYTG

-803 DNILQVLENTYQA
+803 DNIIQVLENTYQA

>member
-1 MRLRVL
+1 
-7 PFEKEG
+7 
-13 VRGGFRNSD
+13 
-22 LQVFNEM
+22 M

-36 RAWVNPEIDSG
+36 RTWVNPAIDSEK
-47 TLSDQLTMLGLEVD
+47 LSDQLTMLGLEVD
-61 DMAPAA
+61 DLSPAA
-67 KPFSGVVVGE
+67 KPFTGVVVGE

-131 KIKKGKLRGVESQ
+131 KIKKGKLRGIESQ

-164 LPADAPV
+164 LPNDAPV
-171 GVDIREYLEL
+171 GVNIREYLDL
-181 DDHVID
+181 DDNVID

-201 GVAREIGVINQ
+201 GIAREIGVINQ
-212 LPVAAPE
+212 LPVTAPE
-219 IKEVAAAIADHK
+219 IQEVAATIADEK
-231 NVIVDTDGCPRY
+231 KVVVSTEGCPRY

-256 TPAWMERALA
+256 TPEWMERALA

-293 FDGGKVEGAV
+293 FDGGKVQGAV
-303 HVRQAA
+303 HVRQAT

-324 QEDVMVIADD
+324 NEKVMVIADD
-334 AKALAIAGI
+334 EKALAIAGI

-348 SSVTDET
+348 SSVTDAT
-355 AEIFL
+355 TEIFL

-373 ARRFGLHTD
+373 ARSFGLHTD

-389 GVDFELPMAAMH
+389 GVDFELPVMAMH

-410 AGGEFGPITAV
+410 AGGEFGPITVAENPAV
-421 EQAALLPKREAIA
+421 LPRREAIE
-434 LNQAQVDQLLGYAV
+434 LEQAQVDQLLGYKV
-448 EPAFISDALSRL
+448 ESDFITDALTRL
-460 GCAVTVKAEGEWTV
+460 GCEVTVKAEGQWSV

-494 RIHGYDNIQISLPVM
+494 RIHGYDNIQISLPVI
-509 DVKLAKYA
+509 DVKLAKYQ
-517 DQFELAQLRQ
+517 DQFEVAQLRQ

-542 ADAKLEK
+542 ADLKLEK
-549 QLNPQVQPLA
+549 QLNPAVNPLA

-576 SSLIPCVQYNL
+576 SSLIPCVQYNV
-587 NRQQSRVRF
+587 NRQQNRVRF

-604 YQGASSI
+604 YQDAASI
-611 HDLKQV
+611 HDLKQI
-617 PAFALIAAGPR
+617 PTFALIATGSR
-628 TAESWHGKPAEM
+628 INESWHGKPQPM

-656 RLKVEYVRSE
+656 RLNVEYVRSE

-675 AEILLNGQSI
+675 AEIMVDGQSI
-685 GYLGRLHPSLEAELD
+685 GYLGRLHPSLEDELD
-700 LSATW
+700 LATTW
-705 VAELDQQAILQTYVS
+705 VAELDQKAVLQTYVS

-745 SEIQQLIEKTGGE
+745 SEIQRLIEKTGGE
-758 LLDSAWLFDVYTG
+758 LLESTWLFDVYTG

-783 ALLWQHPSRTLE
+783 ALLWQHPTRTLE

>member
-1 MRLRVL
+1 
-7 PFEKEG
+7 
-13 VRGGFRNSD
+13 
-22 LQVFNEM
+22 M

-36 RAWVNPEIDSG
+36 RTWVNPAIDSEK
-47 TLSDQLTMLGLEVD
+47 LSDQLTMLGLEVD
-61 DMAPAA
+61 DLSPAA
-67 KPFSGVVVGE
+67 KPFTGVVVGE

-96 IGSGEPLQI
+96 IGSDEPLQI

-131 KIKKGKLRGVESQ
+131 KIKKGKLRGIESQ

-171 GVDIREYLEL
+171 GMNIREYLDL
-181 DDHVID
+181 DDNVID

-201 GVAREIGVINQ
+201 GIAREIGVINQ
-212 LPVAAPE
+212 LPVTAPE
-219 IKEVAAAIADHK
+219 IKEVTATISDEK
-231 NVIVDTDGCPRY
+231 KVVVSTEGCPRY

-256 TPAWMERALA
+256 TPEWMERALA

-293 FDGGKVEGAV
+293 FDGGKVQGAV
-303 HVRQAA
+303 HVRQATEA
-309 AGEKLVLLNEQEVEL
+309 EKLVLLNEQEVEL
-324 QEDVMVIADD
+324 NEKVMVIADD
-334 AKALAIAGI
+334 EKALAIAGI

-348 SSVTDET
+348 SAVSDATT
-355 AEIFL
+355 EIFL

-373 ARRFGLHTD
+373 ARSFGLHTD

-389 GVDFELPMAAMH
+389 GVDFELPLIAMH

-410 AGGEFGPITAV
+410 AGGEFGPITIA
-421 EQAALLPKREAIA
+421 ENAALLPTRDAIE
-434 LNQAQVDQLLGYAV
+434 LNQAQVDQLLGYSV
-448 EPAFISDALSRL
+448 DSAFITDALTRL
-460 GCAVTVKAEGEWTV
+460 GCDVTVKAEGEWSV
-474 VPPSHRYDMA
+474 VPPSHRYDMV

-494 RIHGYDNIQISLPVM
+494 RIHGYDNIQISLPVIN
-509 DVKLAKYA
+509 VKLAKYQ
-517 DQFELAQLRQ
+517 DQFELGQLRQ

-542 ADAKLEK
+542 ADLKLEK
-549 QLNPQVQPLA
+549 QLNSHVKPLA

-576 SSLIPCVQYNL
+576 SSLIPCVQYNV

-604 YQGASSI
+604 YQEANSI
-611 HDLKQV
+611 HDLKQI
-617 PAFALIAAGPR
+617 PTFALIATGSR
-628 TAESWHGKPAEM
+628 TPESWHGKAQPM

-645 KGDVEEILAAA
+645 KGDIEEILAAG
-656 RLKVEYVRSE
+656 RVKVEYIRSK
-666 RAWLHPGQS
+666 RSWLHPGQS
-675 AEILLNGQSI
+675 AEILVNGQSI
-685 GYLGRLHPSLEAELD
+685 GYFGRLHPSLEDELD
-700 LSATW
+700 LATTW
-705 VAELDQQAILQTYVS
+705 VAELDQVAVLQTYVS

-745 SEIQQLIEKTGGE
+745 SEIQGLIEKTGGE
-758 LLDSAWLFDVYTG
+758 LLDSTWLFDVYTG

>member
-1 MRLRVL
+1 
-7 PFEKEG
+7 
-13 VRGGFRNSD
+13 
-22 LQVFNEM
+22 M

-36 RAWVNPEIDSG
+36 RTWVNPAIDSD

-61 DMAPAA
+61 ELAPVA
-67 KPFSGVVVGE
+67 KPFTGVVVGE

-119 VATIGAVLPGDF
+119 VATIGAILPGDF

-164 LPADAPV
+164 LPDDAPV
-171 GVDIREYLEL
+171 GVNIREYLKL
-181 DDHVID
+181 DDNVID

-201 GVAREIGVINQ
+201 GIAREVAVINQ
-212 LPVAAPE
+212 LQMNEPE
-219 IKEVAAAIADHK
+219 IKSVDATITDEKKV
-231 NVIVDTDGCPRY
+231 VINTDGAPRY

-248 KNVNTKAP
+248 KNVNVKAA
-256 TPAWMERALA
+256 TPEWMEQALA
-266 RSGIRQHSILVDITN
+266 RSGIRTHSILVDVTN
-281 YVLIEL
+281 YVLMEL
-287 GQPLHA
+287 GQPMHA
-293 FDGGKVEGAV
+293 FDLAKIEGTV
-303 HVRQAA
+303 HVRQAKPQ
-309 AGEKLVLLNEQEVEL
+309 EKLQLLNDQEVEL
-324 QEDVMVIADD
+324 QDDVMVIADD
-334 AKALAIAGI
+334 QKALAIAGI
-343 MGGLS
+343 MGGLA
-348 SSVTDET
+348 SSVTDDT
-355 AEIFL
+355 TDIFL
-360 ESAFFAPLHIAGR
+360 ESAFFAPLAIAGR

-382 ASQRYER
+382 SSQRYER
-389 GVDFELPMAAMH
+389 GVDFELPLIAMN
-401 RASQLIAEL
+401 RASQLIQEL
-410 AGGEFGPITAV
+410 AGGEFGPITVA
-421 EQAALLPKREAIA
+421 EKADLLPKREAIE
-434 LNQAQVDQLLGYAV
+434 LKQAQVDQLLGYKVAA
-448 EPAFISDALSRL
+448 EFITDALTRL
-460 GCAVTVKAEGEWTV
+460 GCEVTVQADGEWSV

-494 RIHGYDNIQISLPVM
+494 RIDGYDNIQISLPSM
-509 DVKLAKYA
+509 DVQLAKYQ
-517 DQFELAQLRQ
+517 DRFEIAQLRQ
-527 TAVTLGYQE
+527 TVVTLGYQE

-549 QLNPQVQPLA
+549 QLNPQVSPLM

-564 SSDLAVMRSTLL
+564 SSDLAAMRSTLL

-604 YQGASSI
+604 YQNANSI
-611 HDLKQV
+611 QDLKQI
-617 PAFALIAAGPR
+617 PTLALVAVGSREP
-628 TAESWHGKPAEM
+628 ESWHAKPQPM

-645 KGDVEEILAAA
+645 KGEVEEILAAG
-656 RLKVEYVRSE
+656 RVKVEYVRSE
-666 RAWLHPGQS
+666 RPWLHPGQS
-675 AEILLNGQSI
+675 AEILVDGQSI
-685 GYLGRLHPSLEAELD
+685 GYLGRLYPSLENELD
-700 LSATW
+700 LSTTW
-705 VAELDQQAILQTYVS
+705 VAELDQAAVLQSYVS

-733 DIALLISDKINV
+733 DIALLISDNINV
-745 SEIQQLIEKTGGE
+745 RDIQQLIEKTGGE
-758 LLDSAWLFDVYTG
+758 LLDSTWLFDVYTG

-803 DNILQVLENTYQA
+803 DNIIQVLENTYQA

>member
-1 MRLRVL
+1 
-7 PFEKEG
+7 
-13 VRGGFRNSD
+13 
-22 LQVFNEM
+22 M

-36 RAWVNPEIDSG
+36 RTWVNPTIDSE

-61 DMAPAA
+61 ELAPVA
-67 KPFSGVVVGE
+67 KPFTGVVVGE

-90 RVTTVN
+90 RVTAVN

-171 GVDIREYLEL
+171 GINIREYLKL
-181 DDHVID
+181 DDNVID

-201 GVAREIGVINQ
+201 GIAREIAVINQ
-212 LPVAAPE
+212 LQMNEPD
-219 IKEVAAAIADHK
+219 IKSVEATIADEK
-231 NVIVDTDGCPRY
+231 KVVISTEGAPRY

-248 KNVNTKAP
+248 KNVNVKAA
-256 TPAWMERALA
+256 TPEWMEQALA
-266 RSGIRQHSILVDITN
+266 RSGIRTHSILVDVTN
-281 YVLIEL
+281 YVLMEL
-287 GQPLHA
+287 GQPMHA
-293 FDGGKVEGAV
+293 FDLAKIEGTV
-303 HVRQAA
+303 HVRQAQPQ
-309 AGEKLVLLNEQEVEL
+309 EKLQLLNDQEVEL
-324 QEDVMVIADD
+324 QEDIMVIADD
-334 AKALAIAGI
+334 QKALAIAGI
-343 MGGLS
+343 MGGLA
-348 SSVTDET
+348 SSVTDDT
-355 AEIFL
+355 TDIFL
-360 ESAFFAPLHIAGR
+360 ESAFFAPLAIAGR

-382 ASQRYER
+382 SSQRYER
-389 GVDFELPMAAMH
+389 GVDFELPLIAMN
-401 RASQLIAEL
+401 RASQLIQEL
-410 AGGEFGPITAV
+410 AGGEFGPITVA
-421 EQAALLPKREAIA
+421 EKTEILPKREAIE
-434 LNQAQVDQLLGYAV
+434 LKQAQVDQLLGYQVTAD
-448 EPAFISDALSRL
+448 FIADALTRL
-460 GCAVTVKAEGEWTV
+460 GCEVTVKAEGEWSV

-494 RIHGYDNIQISLPVM
+494 RIDGYDNIQISLPSM
-509 DVKLAKYA
+509 DVQLAKYQ
-517 DQFELAQLRQ
+517 DRFEIAELRQ
-527 TAVTLGYQE
+527 TIVTLGYQE

-549 QLNPQVQPLA
+549 QLNPQVNPLM

-564 SSDLAVMRSTLL
+564 SSDLAAMRSTLL
-576 SSLIPCVQYNL
+576 SSLVPCVQYNL

-604 YQGASSI
+604 YQDAKSI
-611 HDLKQV
+611 EDLKQI
-617 PAFALIAAGPR
+617 PTLALVAVGSHQP
-628 TAESWHGKPAEM
+628 ESWHVKPQPM
-640 DFFDF
+640 NFFDF
-645 KGDVEEILAAA
+645 KGEIEEVLAAG
-656 RLKVEYVRSE
+656 RVKVEYVRSE

-675 AEILLNGQSI
+675 AEILVDGQSI
-685 GYLGRLHPSLEAELD
+685 GYLGRLHPSLENELD
-700 LSATW
+700 LSTTW
-705 VAELDQQAILQTYVS
+705 VAELDQTAVLQSYVS
-720 NFTELSRFPSVRR
+720 NFTELSRFPSIRR
-733 DIALLISDKINV
+733 DIALLISDNINV
-745 SEIQQLIEKTGGE
+745 RDIQQLIEKTGGE
-758 LLDSAWLFDVYTG
+758 LLDSTWLFDVYTG

-803 DNILQVLENTYQA
+803 DNIIQVLENTYQA

>member
-1 MRLRVL
+1 
-7 PFEKEG
+7 
-13 VRGGFRNSD
+13 
-22 LQVFNEM
+22 M

-36 RAWVNPEIDSG
+36 RTWVNPAIDSD

-61 DMAPAA
+61 ELAPVA
-67 KPFSGVVVGE
+67 KPFTGVVVGE

-119 VATIGAVLPGDF
+119 VATIGAILPGDF

-171 GVDIREYLEL
+171 GVNIREYLKL
-181 DDHVID
+181 DDNVID

-201 GVAREIGVINQ
+201 GIAREVAVINQ
-212 LPVAAPE
+212 QQMNEPE
-219 IKEVAAAIADHK
+219 IKSVDATITDEKKV
-231 NVIVDTDGCPRY
+231 VINTDGAPRY

-248 KNVNTKAP
+248 KNVNVKAA
-256 TPAWMERALA
+256 TPEWMEQALA
-266 RSGIRQHSILVDITN
+266 RSGIRTHSILVDVTN
-281 YVLIEL
+281 YVLMEL
-287 GQPLHA
+287 GQPMHA
-293 FDGGKVEGAV
+293 FDLAKIEGTV
-303 HVRQAA
+303 HVRQAKSQ
-309 AGEKLVLLNEQEVEL
+309 EKLQLLNDQEVEL
-324 QEDVMVIADD
+324 QDDVMVIADD
-334 AKALAIAGI
+334 QKALAIAGI
-343 MGGLS
+343 MGGLA
-348 SSVTDET
+348 SSVTDDT
-355 AEIFL
+355 TDIFL
-360 ESAFFAPLHIAGR
+360 ESAFFAPLAIAGR

-382 ASQRYER
+382 SSQRYER
-389 GVDFELPMAAMH
+389 GVDFELPLIAMN
-401 RASQLIAEL
+401 RASQLIQEL
-410 AGGEFGPITAV
+410 AGGEFGPITVA
-421 EQAALLPKREAIA
+421 EKSDLLPKREAIE
-434 LNQAQVDQLLGYAV
+434 LKQAQVDQLLGYKVAA
-448 EPAFISDALSRL
+448 EFITDALTRL
-460 GCAVTVKAEGEWTV
+460 GCEVTIQADGEWSV

-494 RIHGYDNIQISLPVM
+494 RIDGYDNIQISLPSM
-509 DVKLAKYA
+509 DVQLAKYQ
-517 DQFELAQLRQ
+517 DRFEIAQLRQ
-527 TAVTLGYQE
+527 TVVTLGYQE

-549 QLNPQVQPLA
+549 QLNPQVSPLM

-564 SSDLAVMRSTLL
+564 SSDLAAMRSTLL

-604 YQGASSI
+604 YQKANSI
-611 HDLKQV
+611 QDLKQI
-617 PAFALIAAGPR
+617 PTLALVAVGSREP
-628 TAESWHGKPAEM
+628 ESWHAKPQPM

-645 KGDVEEILAAA
+645 KGEVEEILAAG
-656 RLKVEYVRSE
+656 RVKVEYVRSE
-666 RAWLHPGQS
+666 RPWLHPGQS
-675 AEILLNGQSI
+675 AEILVDGQSI
-685 GYLGRLHPSLEAELD
+685 GYLGRLHPSLENELD
-700 LSATW
+700 LSTTW
-705 VAELDQQAILQTYVS
+705 VAELDQAAVLQSYVS

-733 DIALLISDKINV
+733 DIALLISDNINV
-745 SEIQQLIEKTGGE
+745 RDIQQLIEKTGGE
-758 LLDSAWLFDVYTG
+758 LLDSTWLFDVYTG

-803 DNILQVLENTYQA
+803 DNIIQVLENTYQA

>member
-1 MRLRVL
+1 
-7 PFEKEG
+7 
-13 VRGGFRNSD
+13 
-22 LQVFNEM
+22 M

-36 RAWVNPEIDSG
+36 RTWVNPAIDSEK
-47 TLSDQLTMLGLEVD
+47 LSDQLTMLGLEVD
-61 DMAPAA
+61 DLSPAA
-67 KPFSGVVVGE
+67 KPFTGVVVGE

-171 GVDIREYLEL
+171 GVNVREYLDL
-181 DDHVID
+181 DDNVID

-201 GVAREIGVINQ
+201 GIAREIGVINQ
-212 LPVAAPE
+212 LPVTAPE
-219 IKEVAAAIADHK
+219 IKEVAATLADEK
-231 NVIVDTDGCPRY
+231 KVVVETEGCARY

-256 TPAWMERALA
+256 TPEWMERALVRA
-266 RSGIRQHSILVDITN
+266 GIRQHSILVDITN
-281 YVLIEL
+281 YVLMEL

-293 FDGGKVEGAV
+293 FDGGKVQGSV
-303 HVRQAA
+303 HVRQAT

-324 QEDVMVIADD
+324 QDDVMVIADD
-334 AKALAIAGI
+334 EKALAIAGI

-355 AEIFL
+355 TEIFL

-389 GVDFELPMAAMH
+389 GVDFELPMIAMH

-410 AGGEFGPITAV
+410 AGGEFGPIIVA
-421 EQAALLPKREAIA
+421 EKSELLPKREAIE
-434 LNQAQVDQLLGYAV
+434 LEQAQVDQLLGYTV
-448 EPAFISDALSRL
+448 ESDFITDALTRL
-460 GCAVTVKAEGEWTV
+460 GCEVTVKAEGQWSV

-494 RIHGYDNIQISLPVM
+494 RIHGYDNIQISLPVI
-509 DVKLAKYA
+509 DVKLAKYE
-517 DQFELAQLRQ
+517 DQFELTQLRQ

-542 ADAKLEK
+542 ADLKLEK
-549 QLNPQVQPLA
+549 QLNPAVNPLA

-576 SSLIPCVQYNL
+576 SSLIPCVQYNV
-587 NRQQSRVRF
+587 NRQQNRVRF

-604 YQGASSI
+604 YQNAALI
-611 HDLKQV
+611 HDLKQI
-617 PAFALIAAGPR
+617 PTFALIATGSR
-628 TAESWHGKPAEM
+628 TPETWHGKAQPM

-645 KGDVEEILAAA
+645 KGDIEEILAAA
-656 RLKVEYVRSE
+656 RLNVEYVRSE
-666 RAWLHPGQS
+666 RSWLHPGQS
-675 AEILLNGQSI
+675 AEILVNGQSI
-685 GYLGRLHPSLEAELD
+685 GYLGRLHPSLEDELD
-700 LSATW
+700 LATTW
-705 VAELDQQAILQTYVS
+705 VAELDQSAVLQTYVS

-745 SEIQQLIEKTGGE
+745 SEIQGLIEKTGGE
-758 LLDSAWLFDVYTG
+758 LLGSTWLFDVYTG

>member
-1 MRLRVL
+1 
-7 PFEKEG
+7 
-13 VRGGFRNSD
+13 
-22 LQVFNEM
+22 M

-36 RAWVNPEIDSG
+36 RTWVNPAIDSD

-61 DMAPAA
+61 ELVPAA
-67 KPFSGVVVGE
+67 KPFTGVVIGE
-77 VLTVEQHPDADRL
+77 VLTVVQHPDADRL

-111 VRAGMKAP
+111 VLAGMKVP

-171 GVDIREYLEL
+171 GTNIREYLNL

-212 LPVAAPE
+212 LPVTAPK
-219 IKEVAAAIADHK
+219 IQEVAATIADQK
-231 NVIVDTDGCPRY
+231 QVVVTTDGCPRY

-248 KNVNTKAP
+248 KNVNTKAA
-256 TPAWMERALA
+256 TPAWMEQALA

-281 YVLIEL
+281 YVLMEL

-293 FDGGKVEGAV
+293 FDGGQVQGSV
-303 HVRQAA
+303 HVRQASTN
-309 AGEKLVLLNEQEVEL
+309 EKLVLLNEQEIEL
-324 QEDVMVIADD
+324 TEDVMVIADD
-334 AKALAIAGI
+334 VKALAIAGI

-355 AEIFL
+355 TEIFL

-373 ARRFGLHTD
+373 ARRYGLHTD

-389 GVDFELPMAAMH
+389 GVDFELPMIAMQ
-401 RASQLIAEL
+401 RASQLIQTL
-410 AGGEFGPITAV
+410 AGGDFGPITV
-421 EQAALLPKREAIA
+421 SEKTELLPKREAIE
-434 LNQAQVDQLLGYAV
+434 LNQAQVDQLLGYQV
-448 EPAFISDALSRL
+448 PTAFITDALQRL
-460 GCAVTVKAEGEWTV
+460 GCDVTVKAEGEWTV

-494 RIHGYDNIQISLPVM
+494 RIHGYDNIQISLPVI
-509 DVKLAKYA
+509 DVKLAKHQ
-517 DQFELAQLRQ
+517 DQFELTQLRQ
-527 TAVTLGYQE
+527 TLVTLGYQE

-542 ADAKLEK
+542 ADLKLEK
-549 QLNPQVQPLA
+549 QLNSQVNPLA

-576 SSLIPCVQYNL
+576 SSLIPCVQYNI

-604 YQGASSI
+604 YQNAKSI
-611 HDLKQV
+611 EDLKQI
-617 PAFALIAAGPR
+617 PTLAMIAVGSKQI
-628 TAESWHGKPAEM
+628 ESWHGKAQVM
-640 DFFDF
+640 DFFDL
-645 KGDVEEILAAA
+645 KGEVEEILAAG
-656 RLKVEYVRSE
+656 RVHVEYVRSDRE
-666 RAWLHPGQS
+666 WLHPGQS
-675 AEILLNGQSI
+675 AEILVDGKSV
-685 GYLGRLHPSLEAELD
+685 GYLGRLHPSLENALD
-700 LSATW
+700 LSTTW
-705 VAELDQQAILQTYVS
+705 IAELDQSAVLQTYVS

-733 DIALLISDKINV
+733 DIALVISDKINV

-758 LLDSAWLFDVYTG
+758 LLDSTWLFDVYTG
-771 QGVEEGKRSLAF
+771 QGVEQGKRSLAF

-803 DNILQVLENTYQA
+803 DHIIQVLEDTYQA

>member
-1 MRLRVL
+1 
-7 PFEKEG
+7 
-13 VRGGFRNSD
+13 
-22 LQVFNEM
+22 M

-36 RAWVNPEIDSG
+36 RTWVNPAIDSD

-61 DMAPAA
+61 ELVPAA
-67 KPFSGVVVGE
+67 KHFTGVVVGE
-77 VLTVEQHPDADRL
+77 VLTVIQHPDADRL

-111 VRAGMKAP
+111 VRVGMKAP

-164 LPADAPV
+164 LPDDAPV
-171 GVDIREYLEL
+171 GVNIREYLNL

-212 LPVAAPE
+212 LPVTAPE
-219 IKEVAAAIADHK
+219 IKEVAATIADQKQVH
-231 NVIVDTDGCPRY
+231 VSTDGCPRY

-248 KNVNTKAP
+248 KNVNTKAA
-256 TPAWMERALA
+256 TPAWMEQALA

-281 YVLIEL
+281 YVLMEL

-293 FDGGKVEGAV
+293 FDGGQVQGSV
-303 HVRQAA
+303 HVRQATA
-309 AGEKLVLLNEQEVEL
+309 NEKLVLLNEQEIEL
-324 QEDVMVIADD
+324 TEDVMVIADD

-348 SSVTDET
+348 SSVTDAT
-355 AEIFL
+355 TEIFL

-373 ARRFGLHTD
+373 ARRYGLHTD

-389 GVDFELPMAAMH
+389 GVDFELPMMAMH
-401 RASQLIAEL
+401 RASQLIQSL
-410 AGGEFGPITAV
+410 AGGEFGPITVA
-421 EQAALLPKREAIA
+421 ERTALLPKREAIE
-434 LNQAQVDQLLGYAV
+434 LTQAQVDQLLGYSV
-448 EPAFISDALSRL
+448 ESAFITDALQRL
-460 GCAVTVKAEGEWTV
+460 GCDVTVKAEGEWTV

-494 RIHGYDNIQISLPVM
+494 RIHGYDNIQISLPVI
-509 DVKLAKYA
+509 DVKLAKHQ
-517 DQFELAQLRQ
+517 DQFELPQLRQ
-527 TAVTLGYQE
+527 TLVTLGYQE

-542 ADAKLEK
+542 ADLKLEK
-549 QLNPQVQPLA
+549 QLNSQVNPLA

-576 SSLIPCVQYNL
+576 SSLIPCVQYNI

-604 YQGASSI
+604 YQNAQTI
-611 HDLKQV
+611 DDLNQI
-617 PAFALIAAGPR
+617 PTLAMIAVGSKH
-628 TAESWHGKPAEM
+628 AESWHGKAQAM

-645 KGDVEEILAAA
+645 KGEVEEVLAAG
-656 RLKVEYVRSE
+656 RVQVEYVRSE
-666 RAWLHPGQS
+666 REWLHPGQS
-675 AEILLNGQSI
+675 AEVLIDGKSV
-685 GYLGRLHPSLEAELD
+685 GYLGRLHPSLENALD
-700 LSATW
+700 LSTTW
-705 VAELDQQAILQTYVS
+705 VAELDQSAVLQTYVS

-733 DIALLISDKINV
+733 DIALVISDKINV

-758 LLDSAWLFDVYTG
+758 LLDSTWLFDVYTG
-771 QGVEEGKRSLAF
+771 QGVEQGKRSLAF

-803 DNILQVLENTYQA
+803 DHIIQVLESTYQA

>member
-1 MRLRVL
+1 
-7 PFEKEG
+7 
-13 VRGGFRNSD
+13 
-22 LQVFNEM
+22 M

-36 RAWVNPEIDSG
+36 RTWVNPAIDSD

-61 DMAPAA
+61 ELVPAA
-67 KPFSGVVVGE
+67 KPFTGVVIGE
-77 VLTVEQHPDADRL
+77 VLTVVQHPDADRL

-111 VRAGMKAP
+111 VRAGMKVP

-171 GVDIREYLEL
+171 GTNIREYLNL

-212 LPVAAPE
+212 LPVTAPK
-219 IKEVAAAIADHK
+219 IQEVAATIADQK
-231 NVIVDTDGCPRY
+231 QVVVTTDGCPRY

-256 TPAWMERALA
+256 TPAWMEQALA

-281 YVLIEL
+281 YVLMEL

-293 FDGGKVEGAV
+293 FDGGQVQGSV
-303 HVRQAA
+303 HVRQASTN
-309 AGEKLVLLNEQEVEL
+309 EKLVLLNEQEIEL
-324 QEDVMVIADD
+324 TEDVMVIADD
-334 AKALAIAGI
+334 VKALAIAGI

-355 AEIFL
+355 TEIFL

-373 ARRFGLHTD
+373 ARRYGLHTD

-389 GVDFELPMAAMH
+389 GVDFELPMIAMQ
-401 RASQLIAEL
+401 RASQLIQTL
-410 AGGEFGPITAV
+410 AGGDFGPITV
-421 EQAALLPKREAIA
+421 SEKTELLPKREAIE
-434 LNQAQVDQLLGYAV
+434 LNQAQVDQLLGYQV
-448 EPAFISDALSRL
+448 PTAFITDALQRL
-460 GCAVTVKAEGEWTV
+460 GCDLAVKAEGEWTV

-494 RIHGYDNIQISLPVM
+494 RIHGYDNIQISLPVI
-509 DVKLAKYA
+509 DVKLAKHQ
-517 DQFELAQLRQ
+517 DQFELTQLRQ
-527 TAVTLGYQE
+527 TLVTLGYQE

-542 ADAKLEK
+542 ADLKLEK
-549 QLNPQVQPLA
+549 QLNSQVNPLA

-576 SSLIPCVQYNL
+576 SSLIPCVQYNI

-604 YQGASSI
+604 YQNAKSI
-611 HDLKQV
+611 EDLKQI
-617 PAFALIAAGPR
+617 PTLAMIAVGSKQI
-628 TAESWHGKPAEM
+628 ESWHGKAQVM
-640 DFFDF
+640 DFFDL
-645 KGDVEEILAAA
+645 KGEVEEILAAG
-656 RLKVEYVRSE
+656 RVHVEYVRSDRE
-666 RAWLHPGQS
+666 WLHPGQS
-675 AEILLNGQSI
+675 AEILVDGKSV
-685 GYLGRLHPSLEAELD
+685 GYLGRLHPSLENALD
-700 LSATW
+700 LSTTW
-705 VAELDQQAILQTYVS
+705 IAELDQSAVLQTYVS

-733 DIALLISDKINV
+733 DIALVISDKINV

-758 LLDSAWLFDVYTG
+758 LLDSTWLFDVYTG
-771 QGVEEGKRSLAF
+771 QGVEQGKRSLAF

-803 DNILQVLENTYQA
+803 DHIIQVLEDTYQA

>member
-1 MRLRVL
+1 
-7 PFEKEG
+7 
-13 VRGGFRNSD
+13 
-22 LQVFNEM
+22 M

-36 RAWVNPEIDSG
+36 RTWVNPAIDSD

-61 DMAPAA
+61 DLSPAA
-67 KPFSGVVVGE
+67 KPFTGVVVGE
-77 VLTVEQHPDADRL
+77 VLTVVQHPDADRL

-111 VRAGMKAP
+111 VRVGMKAP

-171 GVDIREYLEL
+171 GTNIREYLDL
-181 DDHVID
+181 DDNVID

-201 GVAREIGVINQ
+201 GIAREIGVINQ
-212 LPVAAPE
+212 LPVTAPE
-219 IKEVAAAIADHK
+219 IKEVAATITDEK
-231 NVIVDTDGCPRY
+231 KVVVETDGCPRY

-256 TPAWMERALA
+256 TPEWMERALA
-266 RSGIRQHSILVDITN
+266 RAGIRQHSILVDITN
-281 YVLIEL
+281 YVLMEL

-293 FDGGKVEGAV
+293 FDGGEVEGSV
-303 HVRQAA
+303 RVRQATA
-309 AGEKLVLLNEQEVEL
+309 AEKLTLLNEQEVEL
-324 QEDVMVIADD
+324 SENVMVIADD
-334 AKALAIAGI
+334 QKALAIAGI

-348 SSVTDET
+348 SAVSDDTT
-355 AEIFL
+355 EIFL
-360 ESAFFAPLHIAGR
+360 ESAFFDQLYIAGR
-373 ARRFGLHTD
+373 ARSFGLHTD

-389 GVDFELPMAAMH
+389 GVDFELPMTAMH
-401 RASQLIAEL
+401 RASQLIADL
-410 AGGEFGPITAV
+410 AGGEFGPITVAEKV
-421 EQAALLPKREAIA
+421 ELLPKREAIE
-434 LNQAQVDQLLGYAV
+434 LNQAQVDQLLGYKV
-448 EPAFISDALSRL
+448 ESAFITDALTRL
-460 GCAVTVKAEGEWTV
+460 GCNVTVKAEGEWTV
-474 VPPSHRYDMA
+474 VPPSHRFDMA

-494 RIHGYDNIQISLPVM
+494 RIHGYDNIQISLPVI
-509 DVKLAKYA
+509 DVKLAKYQ
-517 DQFELAQLRQ
+517 DQFELVQLRQ

-576 SSLIPCVQYNL
+576 SSLIPCVQYNV
-587 NRQQSRVRF
+587 NRQQNRVRF
-596 FELGLRFD
+596 YELGLRFD
-604 YQGASSI
+604 YQGANSI
-611 HDLKQV
+611 HDLKQI
-617 PAFALIAAGPR
+617 PTFALVATGSR
-628 TAESWHGKPAEM
+628 TTESWHGKAQPM

-645 KGDVEEILAAA
+645 KGDVEEILNSA
-656 RLKVEYVRSE
+656 RLNVEYVRSE
-666 RAWLHPGQS
+666 RTWLHPGQS
-675 AEILLNGQSI
+675 AEILVNGQSI
-685 GYLGRLHPSLEAELD
+685 GYFGRLHPSLEDELD
-700 LSATW
+700 LATTW
-705 VAELDQQAILQTYVS
+705 VAELDQSAVLQTYVS

-758 LLDSAWLFDVYTG
+758 LLDAVWLFDVYTG

-783 ALLWQHPSRTLE
+783 AIQWQHPTRTLE
-795 DAEIKSGM
+795 DAEIKTGM

>member
-1 MRLRVL
+1 
-7 PFEKEG
+7 
-13 VRGGFRNSD
+13 
-22 LQVFNEM
+22 M

-36 RAWVNPEIDSG
+36 RTWVNPAIDSEK
-47 TLSDQLTMLGLEVD
+47 LSDQLTMLGLEVD
-61 DMAPAA
+61 EIAPAA
-67 KPFSGVVVGE
+67 KLFTGVVVGE

-171 GVDIREYLEL
+171 GVNVREYLDL
-181 DDHVID
+181 DDNVID

-201 GVAREIGVINQ
+201 GIAREIGVINQ
-212 LPVAAPE
+212 LLVTPPE
-219 IKEVAAAIADHK
+219 IKEVAATI
-231 NVIVDTDGCPRY
+231 TDQKQVVVETQGCPRY
-243 LGRVI
+243 LGRII

-256 TPAWMERALA
+256 TPEWMERALVRA
-266 RSGIRQHSILVDITN
+266 GIRQHSILVDITN
-281 YVLIEL
+281 YVLMEL

-293 FDGGKVEGAV
+293 FDGGKVQGSV
-303 HVRQAA
+303 HVRQAT

-324 QEDVMVIADD
+324 QDDVMVIADD
-334 AKALAIAGI
+334 EKALAIAGI

-355 AEIFL
+355 TEIFL

-389 GVDFELPMAAMH
+389 GVDFELPMIAMH

-410 AGGEFGPITAV
+410 AGGEFGPIIVAEKT
-421 EQAALLPKREAIA
+421 ELLPKREAIE
-434 LNQAQVDQLLGYAV
+434 LEQAQVDQLLGYTV
-448 EPAFISDALSRL
+448 ESDFITDALTRL
-460 GCAVTVKAEGEWTV
+460 GCEVTVKAEGQWSV
-474 VPPSHRYDMA
+474 IPPSHRYDMA

-494 RIHGYDNIQISLPVM
+494 RIHGYDNIQISLPVI
-509 DVKLAKYA
+509 DVKLAKYE
-517 DQFELAQLRQ
+517 DQFELTQLRQ

-542 ADAKLEK
+542 ADLKLEK
-549 QLNPQVQPLA
+549 QLNPEVNPLA

-576 SSLIPCVQYNL
+576 SSLIPCVQYNV
-587 NRQQSRVRF
+587 NRQQNRVRF

-604 YQGASSI
+604 YQNAASI
-611 HDLKQV
+611 HDLKQI
-617 PAFALIAAGPR
+617 PTFALIATGSR
-628 TAESWHGKPAEM
+628 TPETWHGKAQPM

-645 KGDVEEILAAA
+645 KGDIEEILAAA
-656 RLKVEYVRSE
+656 RLDVEYVRSE
-666 RAWLHPGQS
+666 RSWLHPGQS
-675 AEILLNGQSI
+675 AEILVNGQSI
-685 GYLGRLHPSLEAELD
+685 GYLGRLHPSLEDELD
-700 LSATW
+700 LATTW
-705 VAELDQQAILQTYVS
+705 VAELDQSAVLQTYVS
-720 NFTELSRFPSVRR
+720 NFTELSRFPS
-733 DIALLISDKINV
+733 
-745 SEIQQLIEKTGGE
+745 
-758 LLDSAWLFDVYTG
+758 
-771 QGVEEGKRSLAF
+771 
-783 ALLWQHPSRTLE
+783 
-795 DAEIKSGM
+795 
-803 DNILQVLENTYQA
+803 
-816 TLRAS
+816 

>member
-1 MRLRVL
+1 
-7 PFEKEG
+7 
-13 VRGGFRNSD
+13 
-22 LQVFNEM
+22 M

-36 RAWVNPEIDSG
+36 RTWVNPAIDSD

-61 DMAPAA
+61 ELAPVA
-67 KPFSGVVVGE
+67 KPFTGVVVGE

-119 VATIGAVLPGDF
+119 VATIGAILPGDF

-164 LPADAPV
+164 LPNDAPV
-171 GVDIREYLEL
+171 GVNIREYLKL
-181 DDHVID
+181 DDNVID

-201 GVAREIGVINQ
+201 GIAREVAVINQ
-212 LPVAAPE
+212 LQMNEPE
-219 IKEVAAAIADHK
+219 IKSVDATITDEKKV
-231 NVIVDTDGCPRY
+231 VINTDGAPRY

-248 KNVNTKAP
+248 KNVNVKAS
-256 TPAWMERALA
+256 TPEWMEQALA
-266 RSGIRQHSILVDITN
+266 RSGIRTHSILVDVTN
-281 YVLIEL
+281 YVLMEL
-287 GQPLHA
+287 GQPMHA
-293 FDGGKVEGAV
+293 FDLAKIEGTV
-303 HVRQAA
+303 HVRQAQPQ
-309 AGEKLVLLNEQEVEL
+309 EKLQLLNDQEVEL
-324 QEDVMVIADD
+324 QDDVMVIADD
-334 AKALAIAGI
+334 QKALAIAGI
-343 MGGLS
+343 MGGLA
-348 SSVTDET
+348 SSVTDDT
-355 AEIFL
+355 TDIFL
-360 ESAFFAPLHIAGR
+360 ESAFFAPLAIAGR

-382 ASQRYER
+382 SSQRYER
-389 GVDFELPMAAMH
+389 GVDFELPLIAMN
-401 RASQLIAEL
+401 RASQLIQEL
-410 AGGEFGPITAV
+410 AGGEFGPITVV
-421 EQAALLPKREAIA
+421 EKSDLLPKREAIE
-434 LNQAQVDQLLGYAV
+434 LKQAQVDQLLGYKVAA
-448 EPAFISDALSRL
+448 EFITDALTRL
-460 GCAVTVKAEGEWTV
+460 GCEVTVKADGEWSV

-494 RIHGYDNIQISLPVM
+494 RIDGYDNIQISLPSM
-509 DVKLAKYA
+509 DVQLAKYQ
-517 DQFELAQLRQ
+517 DRFEIAQLRQ

-549 QLNPQVQPLA
+549 QLNPQVSPLM

-564 SSDLAVMRSTLL
+564 SSDLAAMRSTLL

-604 YQGASSI
+604 YQNANSI
-611 HDLKQV
+611 QDLKQI
-617 PAFALIAAGPR
+617 PTLALVAVGSREP
-628 TAESWHGKPAEM
+628 ESWHAKPQPM

-645 KGDVEEILAAA
+645 KGEVEEILAAG
-656 RLKVEYVRSE
+656 RVKVEYVRSE
-666 RAWLHPGQS
+666 RPWLHPGQS
-675 AEILLNGQSI
+675 AEILVDGQSI
-685 GYLGRLHPSLEAELD
+685 GYLGRLHPSLENELD
-700 LSATW
+700 LSTTW
-705 VAELDQQAILQTYVS
+705 VAELDQAAVLQSYVS

-733 DIALLISDKINV
+733 DIALLISDNINV
-745 SEIQQLIEKTGGE
+745 RDIQQLIEKTGGE
-758 LLDSAWLFDVYTG
+758 LLDSTWLFDVYTG

-803 DNILQVLENTYQA
+803 DNIIQVLENTYQA

>member
-1 MRLRVL
+1 
-7 PFEKEG
+7 
-13 VRGGFRNSD
+13 
-22 LQVFNEM
+22 M

-36 RAWVNPEIDSG
+36 RTWVNPAIDSD

-61 DMAPAA
+61 ELVPAA
-67 KPFSGVVVGE
+67 KHFTGVVVGE
-77 VLTVEQHPDADRL
+77 VLTVIQHPDADRL

-111 VRAGMKAP
+111 VRVGMKAP

-164 LPADAPV
+164 LPDDAPV
-171 GVDIREYLEL
+171 GVNIREYLNL

-212 LPVAAPE
+212 LPVKAPE
-219 IKEVAAAIADHK
+219 ITEVAATIADQKQVH
-231 NVIVDTDGCPRY
+231 VSTDGCPRY

-248 KNVNTKAP
+248 KNVNTKAA
-256 TPAWMERALA
+256 TPEWMEQALA

-281 YVLIEL
+281 YVLMEL

-293 FDGGKVEGAV
+293 FDGGQVQGSV
-303 HVRQAA
+303 HVRQATA
-309 AGEKLVLLNEQEVEL
+309 NEKLVLLNEQEIEL
-324 QEDVMVIADD
+324 TEDVMVIADD

-348 SSVTDET
+348 SSVTDAT
-355 AEIFL
+355 TEIFL

-373 ARRFGLHTD
+373 ARRYGLHTD

-389 GVDFELPMAAMH
+389 GVDFELPMIAMH
-401 RASQLIAEL
+401 RASQLIQSL
-410 AGGEFGPITAV
+410 AGGEFGPITVA
-421 EQAALLPKREAIA
+421 ERTALLPKREAIE
-434 LNQAQVDQLLGYAV
+434 LTQAQVDQLLGYSV
-448 EPAFISDALSRL
+448 ESAFITYALQRL
-460 GCAVTVKAEGEWTV
+460 GCVVTVKAEGEWTV

-494 RIHGYDNIQISLPVM
+494 RIHGYDNIQISLPVI
-509 DVKLAKYA
+509 DVKLAKHQ
-517 DQFELAQLRQ
+517 DQFELPQLRQ
-527 TAVTLGYQE
+527 TLVTLGYQE

-542 ADAKLEK
+542 ADLKLEK
-549 QLNPQVQPLA
+549 QLNSQVNPLA

-576 SSLIPCVQYNL
+576 SSLIPCVQYNI

-604 YQGASSI
+604 YQNAQTI
-611 HDLKQV
+611 DDLNQI
-617 PAFALIAAGPR
+617 PTLAMIAVGSKH
-628 TAESWHGKPAEM
+628 AESWHGKAQAM

-645 KGDVEEILAAA
+645 KGEVEEVLAAG
-656 RLKVEYVRSE
+656 RVQVEYVRSE
-666 RAWLHPGQS
+666 REWLHPGQS
-675 AEILLNGQSI
+675 AEILIDGKSI
-685 GYLGRLHPSLEAELD
+685 GYLGRLHPSLENALD
-700 LSATW
+700 LSTTW
-705 VAELDQQAILQTYVS
+705 VAELDQSAVLQTYVS

-733 DIALLISDKINV
+733 DIALVISDKINV

-758 LLDSAWLFDVYTG
+758 LLDSTWLFDVYTG
-771 QGVEEGKRSLAF
+771 QGVEQGKRSLAF

-803 DNILQVLENTYQA
+803 DHIIQVLESTYQA

>member
-1 MRLRVL
+1 
-7 PFEKEG
+7 
-13 VRGGFRNSD
+13 
-22 LQVFNEM
+22 M

-36 RAWVNPEIDSG
+36 RTWVNPAIDSE

-61 DMAPAA
+61 ELAPVA
-67 KPFSGVVVGE
+67 KPFTGVVVGE

-96 IGSGEPLQI
+96 IGSDESLQI

-171 GVDIREYLEL
+171 GVNIREYLKL
-181 DDHVID
+181 DDNVID

-201 GVAREIGVINQ
+201 GIAREIAVINQ
-212 LPVAAPE
+212 LQMNEAE
-219 IKEVAAAIADHK
+219 IKSVDATVADEKEV
-231 NVIVDTDGCPRY
+231 VISTDGAPRY
-243 LGRVI
+243 LGRVV
-248 KNVNTKAP
+248 KNVNVKAA
-256 TPAWMERALA
+256 TPEWMEQALA
-266 RSGIRQHSILVDITN
+266 RSGIRTHSILVDVTN
-281 YVLIEL
+281 YVLMEL
-287 GQPLHA
+287 GQPMHA
-293 FDGGKVEGAV
+293 FDLAKIEGAV
-303 HVRQAA
+303 HVRQAQPQ
-309 AGEKLVLLNEQEVEL
+309 EKLQLLNDQEVEL
-324 QEDVMVIADD
+324 KEDIMVIADD
-334 AKALAIAGI
+334 QKALAIAGI
-343 MGGLS
+343 MGGLA
-348 SSVTDET
+348 SSVTDDT
-355 AEIFL
+355 TDIFL
-360 ESAFFAPLHIAGR
+360 ESAFFAPLAIAGR

-382 ASQRYER
+382 SSQRYER
-389 GVDFELPMAAMH
+389 GVDFELPLIAMN
-401 RASQLIAEL
+401 RASQLIQEL
-410 AGGEFGPITAV
+410 AGGEFGPITVA
-421 EQAALLPKREAIA
+421 EKTDLLPKREAID
-434 LNQAQVDQLLGYAV
+434 LKQAQVDQLLGYQVAG
-448 EPAFISDALSRL
+448 EFIADALARL
-460 GCAVTVKAEGEWTV
+460 GCKVTIKAEGEWSV

-494 RIHGYDNIQISLPVM
+494 RIDGYDNIQISLPTM
-509 DVKLAKYA
+509 DVKLAKYQ
-517 DQFELAQLRQ
+517 DRFEIVELRQ
-527 TAVTLGYQE
+527 TIVSLGYQE

-549 QLNPQVQPLA
+549 QLNPQVNPLM

-564 SSDLAVMRSTLL
+564 SSDLAAMRSTLL

-604 YQGASSI
+604 YQNAKSI
-611 HDLKQV
+611 EDLKQI
-617 PAFALIAAGPR
+617 PTLALVAVGSQQP
-628 TAESWHGKPAEM
+628 ESWHVKPQPM

-645 KGDVEEILAAA
+645 KGEIEEILAAG
-656 RLKVEYVRSE
+656 RVKVEYVRSE

-675 AEILLNGQSI
+675 AEILVDGQSI
-685 GYLGRLHPSLEAELD
+685 GYLGRLHPSLENELD
-700 LSATW
+700 LSTTW
-705 VAELDQQAILQTYVS
+705 AAELDQTAVLQSYVS
-720 NFTELSRFPSVRR
+720 NFTELSRFPSIRR
-733 DIALLISDKINV
+733 DIALLISDNINV
-745 SEIQQLIEKTGGE
+745 RDIQQLIEKTGGE
-758 LLDSAWLFDVYTG
+758 LLDSTWLFDVYTG

-803 DNILQVLENTYQA
+803 DNIIQVLENTYQA

>member
-1 MRLRVL
+1 
-7 PFEKEG
+7 
-13 VRGGFRNSD
+13 
-22 LQVFNEM
+22 M

-36 RAWVNPEIDSG
+36 RTWVNPAIDSD

-61 DMAPAA
+61 ELAPVA
-67 KPFSGVVVGE
+67 KPFTGVVVGE

-119 VATIGAVLPGDF
+119 VATIGAILPGDF

-164 LPADAPV
+164 LPDDAPV
-171 GVDIREYLEL
+171 GVNIREYLKL
-181 DDHVID
+181 DDNVID

-201 GVAREIGVINQ
+201 GIAREVAVINQ
-212 LPVAAPE
+212 LQMNEPE
-219 IKEVAAAIADHK
+219 IKSVDATITDEKKV
-231 NVIVDTDGCPRY
+231 VINTDGAPRY

-248 KNVNTKAP
+248 KNVNVKAA
-256 TPAWMERALA
+256 TPEWMEQALA
-266 RSGIRQHSILVDITN
+266 RSGIRTHSILVDVTN
-281 YVLIEL
+281 YVLMEL
-287 GQPLHA
+287 GQPMHA
-293 FDGGKVEGAV
+293 FDLAKIEGTV
-303 HVRQAA
+303 HVRQAQPQ
-309 AGEKLVLLNEQEVEL
+309 EKLQLLNDQEVEL
-324 QEDVMVIADD
+324 QDDVMVIADD
-334 AKALAIAGI
+334 QKALAIAGI
-343 MGGLS
+343 MGGLA
-348 SSVTDET
+348 SSVTDDT
-355 AEIFL
+355 TDIFL
-360 ESAFFAPLHIAGR
+360 ESAFFAPLAIAGR

-382 ASQRYER
+382 SSQRYER
-389 GVDFELPMAAMH
+389 GVDFELPLIAMN
-401 RASQLIAEL
+401 RASQLIQEL
-410 AGGEFGPITAV
+410 AGGEFGPITVV
-421 EQAALLPKREAIA
+421 EKSDLLPKREAIE
-434 LNQAQVDQLLGYAV
+434 LKQAQVDQLLGYKVAA
-448 EPAFISDALSRL
+448 EFITDALTRL
-460 GCAVTVKAEGEWTV
+460 GCEVTVQANGEWSV

-494 RIHGYDNIQISLPVM
+494 RIDGYDNIQISLPSM
-509 DVKLAKYA
+509 DVQLAKYQ
-517 DQFELAQLRQ
+517 DRFEIAQLRQ
-527 TAVTLGYQE
+527 TVVTLGYQE

-549 QLNPQVQPLA
+549 QLNPQVSPLM

-564 SSDLAVMRSTLL
+564 SSDLAAMRSTLL

-604 YQGASSI
+604 YQNANSI
-611 HDLKQV
+611 QDLKQI
-617 PAFALIAAGPR
+617 PTLALVAVGSREP
-628 TAESWHGKPAEM
+628 ESWHAKPQPM

-645 KGDVEEILAAA
+645 KGEVEEILAAG
-656 RLKVEYVRSE
+656 RVKVEYVRSE
-666 RAWLHPGQS
+666 RPWLHPGQS
-675 AEILLNGQSI
+675 AEILVDGQSI
-685 GYLGRLHPSLEAELD
+685 GYLGRLHPSLENELD
-700 LSATW
+700 LSTTW
-705 VAELDQQAILQTYVS
+705 VAELDQAAVLQSYVS

-733 DIALLISDKINV
+733 DIALLISDNINV
-745 SEIQQLIEKTGGE
+745 RDIQQLIEKTGGE
-758 LLDSAWLFDVYTG
+758 LLDSTWLFDVYTG

-803 DNILQVLENTYQA
+803 DNIIQVLENTYQA

>member
-1 MRLRVL
+1 
-7 PFEKEG
+7 
-13 VRGGFRNSD
+13 
-22 LQVFNEM
+22 M

-36 RAWVNPEIDSG
+36 RTWVNPAIDSD

-61 DMAPAA
+61 ELAPVA
-67 KPFSGVVVGE
+67 KPFTGVVVGE

-119 VATIGAVLPGDF
+119 VATIGAILPGDF

-164 LPADAPV
+164 LPDDAPV
-171 GVDIREYLEL
+171 GVNIREYLKL
-181 DDHVID
+181 DDNVID

-201 GVAREIGVINQ
+201 GIAREVAVINQ
-212 LPVAAPE
+212 LQMNEPE
-219 IKEVAAAIADHK
+219 IKSVDATITDEKKV
-231 NVIVDTDGCPRY
+231 VINTDGAPRY

-248 KNVNTKAP
+248 KNVNVKAS
-256 TPAWMERALA
+256 TPEWMEQALA
-266 RSGIRQHSILVDITN
+266 RSGIRTHSILVDVTN
-281 YVLIEL
+281 YVLMEL
-287 GQPLHA
+287 GQPMHA
-293 FDGGKVEGAV
+293 FDLAKIEGTV
-303 HVRQAA
+303 HVRQAQPQ
-309 AGEKLVLLNEQEVEL
+309 EKLQLLNDQEVEL
-324 QEDVMVIADD
+324 QDDVMVIADD
-334 AKALAIAGI
+334 QKALAIAGI
-343 MGGLS
+343 MGGLA
-348 SSVTDET
+348 SSVTNDT
-355 AEIFL
+355 TDIFL
-360 ESAFFAPLHIAGR
+360 ESAFFAPLAIAGR

-382 ASQRYER
+382 SSQRYER
-389 GVDFELPMAAMH
+389 GVDFELPLIAMN
-401 RASQLIAEL
+401 RASQLIQEL
-410 AGGEFGPITAV
+410 AGGEFGPITVA
-421 EQAALLPKREAIA
+421 EKSDLLPKREAIE
-434 LNQAQVDQLLGYAV
+434 LKQAQVDQLLGYKVAA
-448 EPAFISDALSRL
+448 EFITDALTRL
-460 GCAVTVKAEGEWTV
+460 GCEVTVQANGEWSV

-494 RIHGYDNIQISLPVM
+494 RIDGYDNIQISLPSM
-509 DVKLAKYA
+509 DVQLAKYQ
-517 DQFELAQLRQ
+517 DRFEIAQLRQ
-527 TAVTLGYQE
+527 TVVTLGYQE

-549 QLNPQVQPLA
+549 QLNPQVSPLM

-564 SSDLAVMRSTLL
+564 SSDLAAMRSTLL

-604 YQGASSI
+604 YQNANSI
-611 HDLKQV
+611 QDLKQI
-617 PAFALIAAGPR
+617 PTLALVAVGSREP
-628 TAESWHGKPAEM
+628 ESWHAKPQPM

-645 KGDVEEILAAA
+645 KGEVEEILAAG
-656 RLKVEYVRSE
+656 RVKVEYVRSE
-666 RAWLHPGQS
+666 RPWLHPGQS
-675 AEILLNGQSI
+675 AEILVDGQSI
-685 GYLGRLHPSLEAELD
+685 GYLGRLHPSLENELD
-700 LSATW
+700 LSTTW
-705 VAELDQQAILQTYVS
+705 VAELDQAAVLQSYVS

-733 DIALLISDKINV
+733 DIALLISDNINV
-745 SEIQQLIEKTGGE
+745 RDIQQLIEKTGGE
-758 LLDSAWLFDVYTG
+758 LLDSTWLFDVYTG

-803 DNILQVLENTYQA
+803 DNIIQVLENTYQA